1 MALFNFKSQCPK
13 CVEKGGDRSKDNLAN
28 YSDGGK
34 HCFSCGYH
42 VHGDEAYIPS
52 EEDEVLDDIKEMSDE
67 SKERIKQGTTHKV
80 TWRGIRPETNKFF
93 GVVYE
98 CSQETGL
105 PIKQFVPTTIDGGHV
120 GYKTRVFPKDFS
132 HPVGEVGKQC
142 DLIGSFRFPNG
153 GKYVVICAG
162 EVDFL
167 SAFQMLRDYQISRGS
182 DEKYDPIACVT
193 PTVGESGCGKQLQGN
208 YKFLDSFERI
218 VICFDSDAAGKAAVE
233 KITPLL
239 PRGKVYIMTP
249 RYKDCNDYLTKG
261 KEREFVTDF
270 YNAKKHTP
278 AGIVASTEIYK
289 EVVQRSLLERLP
301 FPPFL
306 EKLNKMLSG
315 GITYGFIVNILAGS
329 GSGKCHGKGQEILM
343 SDLSKKLV
351 EDIVVGD
358 KVMGAD
364 GNPRNVLATHSG
376 LDMIYKVTPNKGMPY
391 TVNSEHLIVL
401 ESNRRLPQR
410 NIEVN
415 KRFTMSAKDFYD
427 LPSCYKNHNIYG
439 VKADLKSLGD
449 YCVEDAYILG
459 LWLAEGTSS
468 KPQFTL
474 GKKDMVLHEILL
486 SFAESKGYGVNTSPS
501 GDRVGSKSYDLSGG
515 MLVKLRD
522 EWCVLNNK
530 HIPKKFMLAD
540 YNTRLEVLA
549 GFLDGD
555 GYLGQGCFEMTLK
568 KNQLADDIVLLA
580 RSLGLTVSQKDKFC
594 KCQNFDGAWYSRI
607 FISGGADKIPNRLPR
622 KKANNTPNKNTQRVS
637 LSIVEQGIGEYYGFE
652 VDGDNMYCLPDMQIT
667 HNSSL
672 INQCVIHWAKECNIL
687 TSVVSLEADSAAYG
701 ENLLSCYAG
710 KKLAL
715 ISNKEEKHSVV
726 TSEYMENCAKELFSY
741 EDGSPRMYIL
751 DDRGDYTDLQSK
763 VEELITSFGVKVI
776 VFDVISDVFAGLS
789 IEEVDK
795 QMKWQKNIVKQY
807 NCILI
812 NISHTRKSG
821 GGQKAASQGAFLTE
835 EATIGSG
842 TQYRSAGINI
852 SLQRDK
858 TAEDDVER
866 NTTQVYLLKS
876 RDTGVT
882 GLACEIFY
890 ENETHTL
897 YDKEYYFSQIKKPT
911 F

>member
-1 MALFNFKSQCPK
+1 MALFKFKSQCPK
-13 CVEKGGDRSKDNLAN
+13 CVEKGSDKSRDNLAN

-42 VHGDEAYIPS
+42 VHGDENYIAT
-52 EEDEVLDDIKEMSDE
+52 EEEEVLDDIKEMSED
-67 SKERIKQGTTHKV
+67 SKKRIKEGTTHKL

-105 PIKQFVPTTIDGGHV
+105 PIKQFVPTTIDNAHV
-120 GYKTRVFPKDFS
+120 GYKTRLFPKDFS
-132 HPVGEVGKQC
+132 HPVGEVGQKC
-142 DLIGSFRFPNG
+142 DLIGSFRFVNG
-153 GKYVVICAG
+153 GKYVVLCAG

-167 SAFQMLRDYQISRGS
+167 SAFQMLRDYQVSKGN
-182 DEKYDPIACVT
+182 EGKFDPVACVT
-193 PTVGESGCGKQLQGN
+193 PTVGESGCGKQIQGN

-249 RYKDCNDYLTKG
+249 RYKDCNEYLTKG

-329 GSGKCHGKGQEILM
+329 GSGK
-343 SDLSKKLV
+343 
-351 EDIVVGD
+351 
-358 KVMGAD
+358 
-364 GNPRNVLATHSG
+364 
-376 LDMIYKVTPNKGMPY
+376 
-391 TVNSEHLIVL
+391 
-401 ESNRRLPQR
+401 
-410 NIEVN
+410 
-415 KRFTMSAKDFYD
+415 
-427 LPSCYKNHNIYG
+427 
-439 VKADLKSLGD
+439 
-449 YCVEDAYILG
+449 
-459 LWLAEGTSS
+459 
-468 KPQFTL
+468 
-474 GKKDMVLHEILL
+474 
-486 SFAESKGYGVNTSPS
+486 
-501 GDRVGSKSYDLSGG
+501 
-515 MLVKLRD
+515 
-522 EWCVLNNK
+522 
-530 HIPKKFMLAD
+530 
-540 YNTRLEVLA
+540 
-549 GFLDGD
+549 
-555 GYLGQGCFEMTLK
+555 
-568 KNQLADDIVLLA
+568 
-580 RSLGLTVSQKDKFC
+580 
-594 KCQNFDGAWYSRI
+594 
-607 FISGGADKIPNRLPR
+607 
-622 KKANNTPNKNTQRVS
+622 
-637 LSIVEQGIGEYYGFE
+637 
-652 VDGDNMYCLPDMQIT
+652 
-667 HNSSL
+667 SSL
-672 INQCVIHWAKECNIL
+672 INQCVTFWAKDCNIL
-687 TSVVSLEADSAAYG
+687 TGVVSLEADSAAYG
-701 ENLLSCYAG
+701 ENLLSQYAG

-715 ISNKEEKHSVV
+715 ISNKEEKYSVV
-726 TSEYMENCAKELFSY
+726 TSEHMENCAKELFSY

-751 DDRGDYTDLQSK
+751 DDRGDYSELQSHI
-763 VEELITSFGVKVI
+763 EELITSFGVKVI
-776 VFDVISDVFAGLS
+776 VFDVISDVFAGMS

-795 QMKWQKNIVKQY
+795 YMRWQKNIVKQY

-897 YDKEYYFSQIKKPT
+897 YDKEYYFSQIKPPS

>member
-1 MALFNFKSQCPK
+1 MALFKFKSQCPK
-13 CVEKGGDRSKDNLAN
+13 CVEKGGDKSRDNLAN

-67 SKERIKQGTTHKV
+67 SKKRIKEGTTHKV

-98 CSQETGL
+98 CSQETGA

-120 GYKTRVFPKDFS
+120 GYKTRVMPKDFS
-132 HPVGEVGKQC
+132 HPVGEVGQKC

-153 GKYVVICAG
+153 GKYVVVCAG

-167 SAFQMLRDYQISRGS
+167 SAFQMLRDYQVSKGN
-182 DEKYDPIACVT
+182 EGKFDPIACVT
-193 PTVGESGCGKQLQGN
+193 PTVGESGCGKQIQGN

-329 GSGKCHGKGQEILM
+329 GSGK
-343 SDLSKKLV
+343 
-351 EDIVVGD
+351 
-358 KVMGAD
+358 
-364 GNPRNVLATHSG
+364 
-376 LDMIYKVTPNKGMPY
+376 
-391 TVNSEHLIVL
+391 
-401 ESNRRLPQR
+401 
-410 NIEVN
+410 
-415 KRFTMSAKDFYD
+415 
-427 LPSCYKNHNIYG
+427 
-439 VKADLKSLGD
+439 
-449 YCVEDAYILG
+449 
-459 LWLAEGTSS
+459 
-468 KPQFTL
+468 
-474 GKKDMVLHEILL
+474 
-486 SFAESKGYGVNTSPS
+486 
-501 GDRVGSKSYDLSGG
+501 
-515 MLVKLRD
+515 
-522 EWCVLNNK
+522 
-530 HIPKKFMLAD
+530 
-540 YNTRLEVLA
+540 
-549 GFLDGD
+549 
-555 GYLGQGCFEMTLK
+555 
-568 KNQLADDIVLLA
+568 
-580 RSLGLTVSQKDKFC
+580 
-594 KCQNFDGAWYSRI
+594 
-607 FISGGADKIPNRLPR
+607 
-622 KKANNTPNKNTQRVS
+622 
-637 LSIVEQGIGEYYGFE
+637 
-652 VDGDNMYCLPDMQIT
+652 
-667 HNSSL
+667 SSL

-687 TSVVSLEADSAAYG
+687 TGVVSLEADSAAYG

-751 DDRGDYTDLQSK
+751 DDRGDYSELQSH

-776 VFDVISDVFAGLS
+776 VFDVISDVFAGMS
-789 IEEVDK
+789 IEDVDK
-795 QMKWQKNIVKQY
+795 YMRWQKNIVKQY

-858 TAEDDVER
+858 THEDDVER

-897 YDKEYYFSQIKKPT
+897 YDKEYYFSQIKPPT

>member
-1 MALFNFKSQCPK
+1 MALFRYKQQCPK
-13 CVEKGGDRSKDNLAN
+13 CVEKGGDKSKDNLAN

-42 VHGDEAYIPS
+42 VRGDENYVPN
-52 EEDEVLDDIKEMSDE
+52 EEEEEMLDDIKEMSED
-67 SKERIKQGTTHKV
+67 SKKRIKEGTTHKL

-105 PIKQFVPTTIDGGHV
+105 PIKQFVPTTIDNAHV
-120 GYKTRVFPKDFS
+120 GYKTRLFPKDFS
-132 HPVGEVGKQC
+132 HPVGEVGSKC
-142 DLIGSFRFPNG
+142 DLIGSFRFVNG
-153 GKYVVICAG
+153 GKYVVLCAG

-167 SAFQMLRDYQISRGS
+167 SAFQMLRDYQVSKGNG
-182 DEKYDPIACVT
+182 EKYDSVACVT
-193 PTVGESGCGKQLQGN
+193 PTVGESGCGKQIQGN

-249 RYKDCNDYLTKG
+249 RYKDCNEYLTKG

-329 GSGKCHGKGQEILM
+329 GSGK
-343 SDLSKKLV
+343 
-351 EDIVVGD
+351 
-358 KVMGAD
+358 
-364 GNPRNVLATHSG
+364 
-376 LDMIYKVTPNKGMPY
+376 
-391 TVNSEHLIVL
+391 
-401 ESNRRLPQR
+401 
-410 NIEVN
+410 
-415 KRFTMSAKDFYD
+415 
-427 LPSCYKNHNIYG
+427 
-439 VKADLKSLGD
+439 
-449 YCVEDAYILG
+449 
-459 LWLAEGTSS
+459 
-468 KPQFTL
+468 
-474 GKKDMVLHEILL
+474 
-486 SFAESKGYGVNTSPS
+486 
-501 GDRVGSKSYDLSGG
+501 
-515 MLVKLRD
+515 
-522 EWCVLNNK
+522 
-530 HIPKKFMLAD
+530 
-540 YNTRLEVLA
+540 
-549 GFLDGD
+549 
-555 GYLGQGCFEMTLK
+555 
-568 KNQLADDIVLLA
+568 
-580 RSLGLTVSQKDKFC
+580 
-594 KCQNFDGAWYSRI
+594 
-607 FISGGADKIPNRLPR
+607 
-622 KKANNTPNKNTQRVS
+622 
-637 LSIVEQGIGEYYGFE
+637 
-652 VDGDNMYCLPDMQIT
+652 
-667 HNSSL
+667 SSL

-751 DDRGDYTDLQSK
+751 DDRGDYSELQSH

-776 VFDVISDVFAGLS
+776 VFDVISDVFAGMS
-789 IEEVDK
+789 IEDVDK
-795 QMKWQKNIVKQY
+795 YMRWQKNIVKQY
-807 NCILI
+807 NVILI

-858 TAEDDVER
+858 TSEDDVER

-897 YDKEYYFSQIKKPT
+897 YDKEYYFSQIKPPS

>member
-1 MALFNFKSQCPK
+1 MALFKFKSQCPK
-13 CVEKGGDRSKDNLAN
+13 CVEKGGDKSKDNLAN

-52 EEDEVLDDIKEMSDE
+52 EEEDMLDDIKEMSED
-67 SKERIKQGTTHKV
+67 SKKRIKDGTTHKV

-93 GVVYE
+93 GVTYE
-98 CSQETGL
+98 CSQETGA

-120 GYKTRVFPKDFS
+120 GYKTRVMPKDFS
-132 HPVGEVGKQC
+132 HPVGEVGQKC

-153 GKYVVICAG
+153 GKYVVVCGG

-167 SAFQMLRDYQISRGS
+167 SAFQMLRDYQVSKGNG
-182 DEKYDPIACVT
+182 EKYDSVACVT
-193 PTVGESGCGKQLQGN
+193 PTVGESGCGKQIQGN

-249 RYKDCNDYLTKG
+249 RYKDCNEYLTKG

-329 GSGKCHGKGQEILM
+329 GSGK
-343 SDLSKKLV
+343 
-351 EDIVVGD
+351 
-358 KVMGAD
+358 
-364 GNPRNVLATHSG
+364 
-376 LDMIYKVTPNKGMPY
+376 
-391 TVNSEHLIVL
+391 
-401 ESNRRLPQR
+401 
-410 NIEVN
+410 
-415 KRFTMSAKDFYD
+415 
-427 LPSCYKNHNIYG
+427 SC
-439 VKADLKSLGD
+439 
-449 YCVEDAYILG
+449 
-459 LWLAEGTSS
+459 
-468 KPQFTL
+468 
-474 GKKDMVLHEILL
+474 
-486 SFAESKGYGVNTSPS
+486 
-501 GDRVGSKSYDLSGG
+501 
-515 MLVKLRD
+515 
-522 EWCVLNNK
+522 
-530 HIPKKFMLAD
+530 
-540 YNTRLEVLA
+540 
-549 GFLDGD
+549 
-555 GYLGQGCFEMTLK
+555 
-568 KNQLADDIVLLA
+568 
-580 RSLGLTVSQKDKFC
+580 
-594 KCQNFDGAWYSRI
+594 
-607 FISGGADKIPNRLPR
+607 
-622 KKANNTPNKNTQRVS
+622 
-637 LSIVEQGIGEYYGFE
+637 
-652 VDGDNMYCLPDMQIT
+652 
-667 HNSSL
+667 L
-672 INQCVIHWAKECNIL
+672 INQCVTFWAKDCNIL
-687 TSVVSLEADSAAYG
+687 TGVVSLEADSAAYG
-701 ENLLSCYAG
+701 ENLLSQYAG
-710 KKLAL
+710 NKLAL
-715 ISNKEEKHSVV
+715 ISDKNEKHSVV
-726 TSEYMENCAKELFSY
+726 TSEYMETKAKELFSY

-751 DDRGDYTDLQSK
+751 DDRGDYSELQSK

-776 VFDVISDVFAGLS
+776 VFDVISDVFAGMS
-789 IEEVDK
+789 IEDVDK
-795 QMKWQKNIVKQY
+795 YMKWEKNIVKQY
-807 NCILI
+807 NVILI

-897 YDKEYYFSQIKKPT
+897 YDKEYYFTQIKQPS

>member
-1 MALFNFKSQCPK
+1 MALFKFKSQCPK
-13 CVEKGGDRSKDNLAN
+13 CVEKGGDKSRDNLAN

-42 VHGDEAYIPS
+42 VHGDEDYIAT
-52 EEDEVLDDIKEMSDE
+52 EEEEVLTEIKEMNED
-67 SKERIKQGTTHKV
+67 SKKRIKEGTTHKL

-93 GVVYE
+93 GVTYE

-120 GYKTRVFPKDFS
+120 GYKTRVMPKDFS
-132 HPVGEVGKQC
+132 HPVGEVGQKC
-142 DLIGSFRFPNG
+142 DLIGSFRFVNG
-153 GKYVVICAG
+153 GKYVVVCGG

-167 SAFQMLRDYQISRGS
+167 SAFQMLRDYQVSKGNG
-182 DEKYDPIACVT
+182 EKYDSVACVT
-193 PTVGESGCGKQLQGN
+193 PTVGESGCGKQIQGN

-218 VICFDSDAAGKAAVE
+218 VVCFDSDVAGKAAVE

-249 RYKDCNDYLTKG
+249 RYKDANEYLTKG

-329 GSGKCHGKGQEILM
+329 GSGK
-343 SDLSKKLV
+343 
-351 EDIVVGD
+351 
-358 KVMGAD
+358 
-364 GNPRNVLATHSG
+364 
-376 LDMIYKVTPNKGMPY
+376 
-391 TVNSEHLIVL
+391 
-401 ESNRRLPQR
+401 
-410 NIEVN
+410 
-415 KRFTMSAKDFYD
+415 
-427 LPSCYKNHNIYG
+427 SC
-439 VKADLKSLGD
+439 
-449 YCVEDAYILG
+449 
-459 LWLAEGTSS
+459 
-468 KPQFTL
+468 
-474 GKKDMVLHEILL
+474 
-486 SFAESKGYGVNTSPS
+486 
-501 GDRVGSKSYDLSGG
+501 
-515 MLVKLRD
+515 
-522 EWCVLNNK
+522 
-530 HIPKKFMLAD
+530 
-540 YNTRLEVLA
+540 
-549 GFLDGD
+549 
-555 GYLGQGCFEMTLK
+555 
-568 KNQLADDIVLLA
+568 
-580 RSLGLTVSQKDKFC
+580 
-594 KCQNFDGAWYSRI
+594 
-607 FISGGADKIPNRLPR
+607 
-622 KKANNTPNKNTQRVS
+622 
-637 LSIVEQGIGEYYGFE
+637 
-652 VDGDNMYCLPDMQIT
+652 
-667 HNSSL
+667 L
-672 INQCVIHWAKECNIL
+672 INQCVTFWAKDCNIL
-687 TSVVSLEADSAAYG
+687 TGVVSLEADSAAYG
-701 ENLLSCYAG
+701 ENLLSQYAG
-710 KKLAL
+710 NKLAL
-715 ISNKEEKHSVV
+715 ISDKNEKHSVV
-726 TSEYMENCAKELFSY
+726 TSEYMETKAKELFSY

-751 DDRGDYTDLQSK
+751 DDRGDYSELQSK

-807 NCILI
+807 NVILI

-858 TAEDDVER
+858 TSEDDVER

-882 GLACEIFY
+882 GMACEIFY

-897 YDKEYYFSQIKKPT
+897 YDKEYYFTQVKKPT

>member
-1 MALFNFKSQCPK
+1 MALFKFKSQCPK
-13 CVEKGGDRSKDNLAN
+13 CVEKGGDKSKDNLAN

-42 VHGDEAYIPS
+42 VHGDESYIPS
-52 EEDEVLDDIKEMSDE
+52 EEEDMLDDIKEMSVE

-80 TWRGIRPETNKFF
+80 TWRGIKPETNKFF
-93 GVVYE
+93 GVTYE
-98 CSQETGL
+98 CSQETGA

-132 HPVGEVGKQC
+132 HPVGEVGQKC
-142 DLIGSFRFPNG
+142 DLIGSFRFVNG
-153 GKYVVICAG
+153 GKYVVVCAG

-167 SAFQMLRDYQISRGS
+167 SAFQMLRDYQVSKGN
-182 DEKYDPIACVT
+182 EGKFDPVACVT
-193 PTVGESGCGKQLQGN
+193 PTVGEGGCGKQLQHN
-208 YKFLDSFERI
+208 YKFLDKFERI
-218 VICFDSDAAGKAAVE
+218 VVCFDSDAAGKAAVE

-329 GSGKCHGKGQEILM
+329 GSGK
-343 SDLSKKLV
+343 
-351 EDIVVGD
+351 
-358 KVMGAD
+358 
-364 GNPRNVLATHSG
+364 
-376 LDMIYKVTPNKGMPY
+376 
-391 TVNSEHLIVL
+391 
-401 ESNRRLPQR
+401 
-410 NIEVN
+410 
-415 KRFTMSAKDFYD
+415 
-427 LPSCYKNHNIYG
+427 SC
-439 VKADLKSLGD
+439 
-449 YCVEDAYILG
+449 
-459 LWLAEGTSS
+459 
-468 KPQFTL
+468 
-474 GKKDMVLHEILL
+474 
-486 SFAESKGYGVNTSPS
+486 
-501 GDRVGSKSYDLSGG
+501 
-515 MLVKLRD
+515 
-522 EWCVLNNK
+522 
-530 HIPKKFMLAD
+530 
-540 YNTRLEVLA
+540 
-549 GFLDGD
+549 
-555 GYLGQGCFEMTLK
+555 
-568 KNQLADDIVLLA
+568 
-580 RSLGLTVSQKDKFC
+580 
-594 KCQNFDGAWYSRI
+594 
-607 FISGGADKIPNRLPR
+607 
-622 KKANNTPNKNTQRVS
+622 
-637 LSIVEQGIGEYYGFE
+637 
-652 VDGDNMYCLPDMQIT
+652 
-667 HNSSL
+667 L
-672 INQCVIHWAKECNIL
+672 INQCVTFWAKDCNIL
-687 TSVVSLEADSAAYG
+687 TGVVSLEADSAAYG
-701 ENLLSCYAG
+701 ENLLSQYAG

-715 ISNKEEKHSVV
+715 ISNKEEKYSVV
-726 TSEYMENCAKELFSY
+726 TSEHMENCAKELFSY

-751 DDRGDYTDLQSK
+751 DDRGDYSELQSHI
-763 VEELITSFGVKVI
+763 EELITSFGVKVI
-776 VFDVISDVFAGLS
+776 VFDVISDVFAGMS
-789 IEEVDK
+789 IEDVDK
-795 QMKWQKNIVKQY
+795 YMKWEKNIVKQY

-858 TAEDDVER
+858 TSEDDVER

-897 YDKEYYFSQIKKPT
+897 YDKEYYFTQIKQPS

>member
-1 MALFNFKSQCPK
+1 MALFKFKSQCPK
-13 CVEKGGDRSKDNLAN
+13 CVEKGGDKSKDNLAN

-42 VHGDEAYIPS
+42 VHGDENYVPN
-52 EEDEVLDDIKEMSDE
+52 EEEEVLDDIKEMSNE
-67 SKERIKQGTTHKV
+67 SKERIKQGTTHKL

-105 PIKQFVPTTIDGGHV
+105 PIKQFVPTTIDNAHV
-120 GYKTRVFPKDFS
+120 GYKTRLFPKDFS
-132 HPVGEVGKQC
+132 HPVGEVGSKC
-142 DLIGSFRFPNG
+142 DLIGSFRFVNG
-153 GKYVVICAG
+153 GKYVVLCAG
-162 EVDFL
+162 ECFTGDTEIMTEFGFVKFSDLSKEVKVLQVLPSGNADFTYPLAYIEKEYDGDFVLLNNPKFSLEATANHNFAYLDHKGEMYKRKATEDVPQTSSVLLSTQTDGQGTGLSEDQIALTLAICADSKLDTQKSGRVKAHLSFMKARKIERLIGILSRLGVEYTSYVNTYASGKTYTTFNLALPDYISDKRIPVSWVSTATAKEKDFILDELRWWDGNECKLYTEFTSKHKSECDTVQALCVTNNRYSVVRERSNKLGTWYVTSIHKKSFLGSMQKPSLTKEVVNFKGKVYCVAVPSGYIQIRNKGKVAVVGNCDFL

-193 PTVGESGCGKQLQGN
+193 PTVGEGGCGKQIQGN
-208 YKFLDSFERI
+208 YKFLDKFERI
-218 VICFDSDAAGKAAVE
+218 VVCFDNDAAGKAAVE

-249 RYKDCNDYLTKG
+249 RYKDANEYLTKG

-329 GSGKCHGKGQEILM
+329 GSGK
-343 SDLSKKLV
+343 
-351 EDIVVGD
+351 
-358 KVMGAD
+358 
-364 GNPRNVLATHSG
+364 
-376 LDMIYKVTPNKGMPY
+376 
-391 TVNSEHLIVL
+391 
-401 ESNRRLPQR
+401 
-410 NIEVN
+410 
-415 KRFTMSAKDFYD
+415 
-427 LPSCYKNHNIYG
+427 
-439 VKADLKSLGD
+439 
-449 YCVEDAYILG
+449 
-459 LWLAEGTSS
+459 
-468 KPQFTL
+468 
-474 GKKDMVLHEILL
+474 
-486 SFAESKGYGVNTSPS
+486 
-501 GDRVGSKSYDLSGG
+501 
-515 MLVKLRD
+515 
-522 EWCVLNNK
+522 
-530 HIPKKFMLAD
+530 
-540 YNTRLEVLA
+540 
-549 GFLDGD
+549 
-555 GYLGQGCFEMTLK
+555 
-568 KNQLADDIVLLA
+568 
-580 RSLGLTVSQKDKFC
+580 
-594 KCQNFDGAWYSRI
+594 
-607 FISGGADKIPNRLPR
+607 
-622 KKANNTPNKNTQRVS
+622 
-637 LSIVEQGIGEYYGFE
+637 
-652 VDGDNMYCLPDMQIT
+652 
-667 HNSSL
+667 SSL

-751 DDRGDYTDLQSK
+751 DDRGDYSELQSH

-776 VFDVISDVFAGLS
+776 VFDVISDVFAGMS

-795 QMKWQKNIVKQY
+795 YMRWQKNIVKQY

-897 YDKEYYFSQIKKPT
+897 YDKEYYFSQVKPPS

>member
-1 MALFNFKSQCPK
+1 MALFKFKSQCPK
-13 CVEKGGDRSKDNLAN
+13 CVEKGGDKSKDNLAN

-42 VHGDEAYIPS
+42 VHGDENYVPN
-52 EEDEVLDDIKEMSDE
+52 EEEEEMLDDIKEMSED
-67 SKERIKQGTTHKV
+67 SKKRIKEGTTHKL

-93 GVVYE
+93 GVTYE

-105 PIKQFVPTTIDGGHV
+105 PIKQFVPTTIDNAHV
-120 GYKTRVFPKDFS
+120 GYKTRLFPKDFS
-132 HPVGEVGKQC
+132 HPVGEVGQKC
-142 DLIGSFRFPNG
+142 DLIGSFRFVNG
-153 GKYVVICAG
+153 GKYVVLCAG

-167 SAFQMLRDYQISRGS
+167 SAFQMLRDYQVSKGNG
-182 DEKYDPIACVT
+182 EKYDSVACVT
-193 PTVGESGCGKQLQGN
+193 PTVGESGCGKQIQGN

-249 RYKDCNDYLTKG
+249 RYKDCNEYLTKG

-329 GSGKCHGKGQEILM
+329 GSGK
-343 SDLSKKLV
+343 
-351 EDIVVGD
+351 
-358 KVMGAD
+358 
-364 GNPRNVLATHSG
+364 
-376 LDMIYKVTPNKGMPY
+376 
-391 TVNSEHLIVL
+391 
-401 ESNRRLPQR
+401 
-410 NIEVN
+410 
-415 KRFTMSAKDFYD
+415 
-427 LPSCYKNHNIYG
+427 
-439 VKADLKSLGD
+439 
-449 YCVEDAYILG
+449 
-459 LWLAEGTSS
+459 
-468 KPQFTL
+468 
-474 GKKDMVLHEILL
+474 
-486 SFAESKGYGVNTSPS
+486 
-501 GDRVGSKSYDLSGG
+501 
-515 MLVKLRD
+515 
-522 EWCVLNNK
+522 
-530 HIPKKFMLAD
+530 
-540 YNTRLEVLA
+540 
-549 GFLDGD
+549 
-555 GYLGQGCFEMTLK
+555 
-568 KNQLADDIVLLA
+568 
-580 RSLGLTVSQKDKFC
+580 
-594 KCQNFDGAWYSRI
+594 
-607 FISGGADKIPNRLPR
+607 
-622 KKANNTPNKNTQRVS
+622 
-637 LSIVEQGIGEYYGFE
+637 
-652 VDGDNMYCLPDMQIT
+652 
-667 HNSSL
+667 SSL
-672 INQCVIHWAKECNIL
+672 INQCVTFWAKDCNIL
-687 TSVVSLEADSAAYG
+687 TGVVSLEADSAAYG
-701 ENLLSCYAG
+701 ENLLSQYAG

-715 ISNKEEKHSVV
+715 ISNKEEKYSVV
-726 TSEYMENCAKELFSY
+726 TSEHMENCAKELFSY

-751 DDRGDYTDLQSK
+751 DDRGDYSELQSHI
-763 VEELITSFGVKVI
+763 EELITSFGVKVI
-776 VFDVISDVFAGLS
+776 VFDVISDVFAGMS

-795 QMKWQKNIVKQY
+795 YMRWQKNIVKQY

-858 TAEDDVER
+858 THEDDVER

-897 YDKEYYFSQIKKPT
+897 YDKEYYFSQIKPPT

>member
-1 MALFNFKSQCPK
+1 MALFKFKSQCPK
-13 CVEKGGDRSKDNLAN
+13 CVEKGGDKSKDNLAN

-42 VHGDEAYIPS
+42 VHGDENYVPN
-52 EEDEVLDDIKEMSDE
+52 EEEEEMLDDIKEMSED
-67 SKERIKQGTTHKV
+67 SKKRIKEGTTHKL

-98 CSQETGL
+98 CSQETGA
-105 PIKQFVPTTIDGGHV
+105 PIKQFVPTTIDNAHV
-120 GYKTRVFPKDFS
+120 GYKTRLFPKDFS
-132 HPVGEVGKQC
+132 HPVGEVGSKC

-167 SAFQMLRDYQISRGS
+167 SAFQMLRDYQVSKGN
-182 DEKYDPIACVT
+182 EGKFDPVACVT
-193 PTVGESGCGKQLQGN
+193 PTVGEGGCGKQLQNN
-208 YKFLDSFERI
+208 YKFLDKFERI
-218 VICFDSDAAGKAAVE
+218 IVCFDSDAAGKAAVE

-249 RYKDCNDYLTKG
+249 RYKDCNEYLTKG

-329 GSGKCHGKGQEILM
+329 GSGK
-343 SDLSKKLV
+343 
-351 EDIVVGD
+351 
-358 KVMGAD
+358 
-364 GNPRNVLATHSG
+364 
-376 LDMIYKVTPNKGMPY
+376 
-391 TVNSEHLIVL
+391 
-401 ESNRRLPQR
+401 
-410 NIEVN
+410 
-415 KRFTMSAKDFYD
+415 
-427 LPSCYKNHNIYG
+427 SC
-439 VKADLKSLGD
+439 
-449 YCVEDAYILG
+449 
-459 LWLAEGTSS
+459 
-468 KPQFTL
+468 
-474 GKKDMVLHEILL
+474 
-486 SFAESKGYGVNTSPS
+486 
-501 GDRVGSKSYDLSGG
+501 
-515 MLVKLRD
+515 
-522 EWCVLNNK
+522 
-530 HIPKKFMLAD
+530 
-540 YNTRLEVLA
+540 
-549 GFLDGD
+549 
-555 GYLGQGCFEMTLK
+555 
-568 KNQLADDIVLLA
+568 
-580 RSLGLTVSQKDKFC
+580 
-594 KCQNFDGAWYSRI
+594 
-607 FISGGADKIPNRLPR
+607 
-622 KKANNTPNKNTQRVS
+622 
-637 LSIVEQGIGEYYGFE
+637 
-652 VDGDNMYCLPDMQIT
+652 
-667 HNSSL
+667 L
-672 INQCVIHWAKECNIL
+672 INQCVTFWAKDCNIL
-687 TSVVSLEADSAAYG
+687 TGVVSLEADSAAYG
-701 ENLLSCYAG
+701 ENLLSQYAG
-710 KKLAL
+710 NKLAL
-715 ISNKEEKHSVV
+715 ISDKNEKHSVV
-726 TSEYMENCAKELFSY
+726 TSEYMETKARELFSY

-858 TAEDDVER
+858 THEDDVER

-897 YDKEYYFSQIKKPT
+897 YDKEYYFSQIKPPS

>member
-1 MALFNFKSQCPK
+1 MALFKFKSQCPK
-13 CVEKGGDRSKDNLAN
+13 CVEKGGDKSRDNLAN

-42 VHGDEAYIPS
+42 VHGDENYTPN
-52 EEDEVLDDIKEMSDE
+52 EEEEVLDDIKEMSNE
-67 SKERIKQGTTHKV
+67 SKERIKQGTTHKL

-98 CSQETGL
+98 CSQETGA
-105 PIKQFVPTTIDGGHV
+105 PIKQFVPTTIDNAHV
-120 GYKTRVFPKDFS
+120 GYKTRTFPKDFS
-132 HPVGEVGKQC
+132 HPVGEVGSKC
-142 DLIGSFRFPNG
+142 DLIGSFRFVNG
-153 GKYVVICAG
+153 GKYVVVCGG

-167 SAFQMLRDYQISRGS
+167 SAFQMLRDYQLSK
-182 DEKYDPIACVT
+182 DKTAAYDPIACVT
-193 PTVGESGCGKQLQGN
+193 PTVGEGGCGKQIQGN

-218 VICFDSDAAGKAAVE
+218 VVCFDSDAAGKAAVE

-249 RYKDCNDYLTKG
+249 RYKDANEYLTKG

-329 GSGKCHGKGQEILM
+329 GSGK
-343 SDLSKKLV
+343 
-351 EDIVVGD
+351 
-358 KVMGAD
+358 
-364 GNPRNVLATHSG
+364 
-376 LDMIYKVTPNKGMPY
+376 
-391 TVNSEHLIVL
+391 
-401 ESNRRLPQR
+401 
-410 NIEVN
+410 
-415 KRFTMSAKDFYD
+415 
-427 LPSCYKNHNIYG
+427 
-439 VKADLKSLGD
+439 
-449 YCVEDAYILG
+449 
-459 LWLAEGTSS
+459 
-468 KPQFTL
+468 
-474 GKKDMVLHEILL
+474 
-486 SFAESKGYGVNTSPS
+486 
-501 GDRVGSKSYDLSGG
+501 
-515 MLVKLRD
+515 
-522 EWCVLNNK
+522 
-530 HIPKKFMLAD
+530 
-540 YNTRLEVLA
+540 
-549 GFLDGD
+549 
-555 GYLGQGCFEMTLK
+555 
-568 KNQLADDIVLLA
+568 
-580 RSLGLTVSQKDKFC
+580 
-594 KCQNFDGAWYSRI
+594 
-607 FISGGADKIPNRLPR
+607 
-622 KKANNTPNKNTQRVS
+622 
-637 LSIVEQGIGEYYGFE
+637 
-652 VDGDNMYCLPDMQIT
+652 
-667 HNSSL
+667 SSL

-751 DDRGDYTDLQSK
+751 DDRGDYSELQSH

-776 VFDVISDVFAGLS
+776 VFDVISDVFAGMS
-789 IEEVDK
+789 IEDVDK
-795 QMKWQKNIVKQY
+795 YMKWEKNIVKQY
-807 NCILI
+807 NVILI

-858 TAEDDVER
+858 TSEDDVER

-897 YDKEYYFSQIKKPT
+897 YDKDYYFSQIKPPS

>member
-1 MALFNFKSQCPK
+1 MALFKFKSQCPK
-13 CVEKGGDRSKDNLAN
+13 CVEKGGDKSKDNLAN

-42 VHGDEAYIPS
+42 VHGDENYVPN
-52 EEDEVLDDIKEMSDE
+52 EEEEEMLDDIKEMSED
-67 SKERIKQGTTHKV
+67 SKKRIKEGTTHKL

-93 GVVYE
+93 GVTYE
-98 CSQETGL
+98 CSQETGA
-105 PIKQFVPTTIDGGHV
+105 PIKQFVPTTIDNAHV

-132 HPVGEVGKQC
+132 HPVGEVGQKC
-142 DLIGSFRFPNG
+142 DLIGSFRFVNG
-153 GKYVVICAG
+153 GKYVVVCGG

-167 SAFQMLRDYQISRGS
+167 SAFQMLRDYQLSK
-182 DEKYDPIACVT
+182 DKTAAYDPIACVT
-193 PTVGESGCGKQLQGN
+193 PTVGESGCGKQLQNN

-249 RYKDCNDYLTKG
+249 RYKDCNEYLTKG

-278 AGIVASTEIYK
+278 AGIVASTEIYE

-329 GSGKCHGKGQEILM
+329 GSGK
-343 SDLSKKLV
+343 
-351 EDIVVGD
+351 
-358 KVMGAD
+358 
-364 GNPRNVLATHSG
+364 
-376 LDMIYKVTPNKGMPY
+376 
-391 TVNSEHLIVL
+391 
-401 ESNRRLPQR
+401 
-410 NIEVN
+410 
-415 KRFTMSAKDFYD
+415 
-427 LPSCYKNHNIYG
+427 
-439 VKADLKSLGD
+439 
-449 YCVEDAYILG
+449 
-459 LWLAEGTSS
+459 
-468 KPQFTL
+468 
-474 GKKDMVLHEILL
+474 
-486 SFAESKGYGVNTSPS
+486 
-501 GDRVGSKSYDLSGG
+501 
-515 MLVKLRD
+515 
-522 EWCVLNNK
+522 
-530 HIPKKFMLAD
+530 
-540 YNTRLEVLA
+540 
-549 GFLDGD
+549 
-555 GYLGQGCFEMTLK
+555 
-568 KNQLADDIVLLA
+568 
-580 RSLGLTVSQKDKFC
+580 
-594 KCQNFDGAWYSRI
+594 
-607 FISGGADKIPNRLPR
+607 
-622 KKANNTPNKNTQRVS
+622 
-637 LSIVEQGIGEYYGFE
+637 
-652 VDGDNMYCLPDMQIT
+652 
-667 HNSSL
+667 SSL
-672 INQCVIHWAKECNIL
+672 INQCVTFWAKDCNIL
-687 TSVVSLEADSAAYG
+687 TGVVSLEADSAAYG
-701 ENLLSCYAG
+701 ENLLSQYAG

-715 ISNKEEKHSVV
+715 ISNKEEKYSVV
-726 TSEYMENCAKELFSY
+726 TSEHMENCAKELFSY

-751 DDRGDYTDLQSK
+751 DDRGDYSELQSHI
-763 VEELITSFGVKVI
+763 EELITSFGVKVI
-776 VFDVISDVFAGLS
+776 VFDVISDVFAGMS
-789 IEEVDK
+789 IEDVDK
-795 QMKWQKNIVKQY
+795 YMRWQKNIVKQY

-897 YDKEYYFSQIKKPT
+897 YDKEYYFTQIKQPS

>member
-1 MALFNFKSQCPK
+1 MALFKFKSQCPK
-13 CVEKGGDRSKDNLAN
+13 CVEKGGDKSKDNLAN

-42 VHGDEAYIPS
+42 VHGDENYIPS
-52 EEDEVLDDIKEMSDE
+52 EEEEVLDDIKEMSNE
-67 SKERIKQGTTHKV
+67 SKERIKQGTTHKL

-98 CSQETGL
+98 CSQETGA
-105 PIKQFVPTTIDGGHV
+105 PIKQFVPTTIDNAHV
-120 GYKTRVFPKDFS
+120 GYKTRVLPKDFS
-132 HPVGEVGKQC
+132 HPVGEVGSKC
-142 DLIGSFRFPNG
+142 DLIGSFRFVNG
-153 GKYVVICAG
+153 GKYVVVCAG

-167 SAFQMLRDYQISRGS
+167 SAFQMLRDYQVSKGNG
-182 DEKYDPIACVT
+182 EKYDSVACVT
-193 PTVGESGCGKQLQGN
+193 PTVGESGCGKQIQGN

-249 RYKDCNDYLTKG
+249 RYKDCNEYLTKG

-329 GSGKCHGKGQEILM
+329 GSGK
-343 SDLSKKLV
+343 
-351 EDIVVGD
+351 
-358 KVMGAD
+358 
-364 GNPRNVLATHSG
+364 
-376 LDMIYKVTPNKGMPY
+376 
-391 TVNSEHLIVL
+391 
-401 ESNRRLPQR
+401 
-410 NIEVN
+410 
-415 KRFTMSAKDFYD
+415 
-427 LPSCYKNHNIYG
+427 SC
-439 VKADLKSLGD
+439 
-449 YCVEDAYILG
+449 
-459 LWLAEGTSS
+459 
-468 KPQFTL
+468 
-474 GKKDMVLHEILL
+474 
-486 SFAESKGYGVNTSPS
+486 
-501 GDRVGSKSYDLSGG
+501 
-515 MLVKLRD
+515 
-522 EWCVLNNK
+522 
-530 HIPKKFMLAD
+530 
-540 YNTRLEVLA
+540 
-549 GFLDGD
+549 
-555 GYLGQGCFEMTLK
+555 
-568 KNQLADDIVLLA
+568 
-580 RSLGLTVSQKDKFC
+580 
-594 KCQNFDGAWYSRI
+594 
-607 FISGGADKIPNRLPR
+607 
-622 KKANNTPNKNTQRVS
+622 
-637 LSIVEQGIGEYYGFE
+637 
-652 VDGDNMYCLPDMQIT
+652 
-667 HNSSL
+667 L
-672 INQCVIHWAKECNIL
+672 INQCVTFWAKDCNIL
-687 TSVVSLEADSAAYG
+687 TGVVSLEADSAAYG
-701 ENLLSCYAG
+701 ENLLSQYAG
-710 KKLAL
+710 NKLAL
-715 ISNKEEKHSVV
+715 ISDKNEKHSVV
-726 TSEYMENCAKELFSY
+726 TSEYMETKARELFSY

-858 TAEDDVER
+858 TSEDDVER

-897 YDKEYYFSQIKKPT
+897 YDKEYYFSQIKPPT

>member
-1 MALFNFKSQCPK
+1 MALFKFKSQCPK
-13 CVEKGGDRSKDNLAN
+13 CVEKGGDKSRDNLAN

-42 VHGDEAYIPS
+42 VHGDENYVPN
-52 EEDEVLDDIKEMSDE
+52 EEEEEMLDDIKEMSED
-67 SKERIKQGTTHKV
+67 SKKRIKEGTTHKL

-105 PIKQFVPTTIDGGHV
+105 PIKQFVPTTIDNAHV

-132 HPVGEVGKQC
+132 HPVGEVGQKC
-142 DLIGSFRFPNG
+142 DLIGSFRFVNG
-153 GKYVVICAG
+153 GKYVVICGG

-167 SAFQMLRDYQISRGS
+167 SAFQMLRDYQVSKGNG
-182 DEKYDPIACVT
+182 EKYDSVACVT
-193 PTVGESGCGKQLQGN
+193 PTVGESGCGKQIQGN

-249 RYKDCNDYLTKG
+249 RYKDANEYLTKG

-329 GSGKCHGKGQEILM
+329 GSGK
-343 SDLSKKLV
+343 
-351 EDIVVGD
+351 
-358 KVMGAD
+358 
-364 GNPRNVLATHSG
+364 
-376 LDMIYKVTPNKGMPY
+376 
-391 TVNSEHLIVL
+391 
-401 ESNRRLPQR
+401 
-410 NIEVN
+410 
-415 KRFTMSAKDFYD
+415 
-427 LPSCYKNHNIYG
+427 SC
-439 VKADLKSLGD
+439 
-449 YCVEDAYILG
+449 
-459 LWLAEGTSS
+459 
-468 KPQFTL
+468 
-474 GKKDMVLHEILL
+474 
-486 SFAESKGYGVNTSPS
+486 
-501 GDRVGSKSYDLSGG
+501 
-515 MLVKLRD
+515 
-522 EWCVLNNK
+522 
-530 HIPKKFMLAD
+530 
-540 YNTRLEVLA
+540 
-549 GFLDGD
+549 
-555 GYLGQGCFEMTLK
+555 
-568 KNQLADDIVLLA
+568 
-580 RSLGLTVSQKDKFC
+580 
-594 KCQNFDGAWYSRI
+594 
-607 FISGGADKIPNRLPR
+607 
-622 KKANNTPNKNTQRVS
+622 
-637 LSIVEQGIGEYYGFE
+637 
-652 VDGDNMYCLPDMQIT
+652 
-667 HNSSL
+667 L
-672 INQCVIHWAKECNIL
+672 INQCVTFWAKDCNIL
-687 TSVVSLEADSAAYG
+687 TGVVSLEADSAAYG
-701 ENLLSCYAG
+701 ENLLSQYAG
-710 KKLAL
+710 NKLAL
-715 ISNKEEKHSVV
+715 ISDKNEKHSVV
-726 TSEYMENCAKELFSY
+726 TSEYMETKARELFSY

-858 TAEDDVER
+858 TAEDDIER

-897 YDKEYYFSQIKKPT
+897 YDKEYYFSQIKPPS

>member
-1 MALFNFKSQCPK
+1 MALFKFKSQCPK
-13 CVEKGGDRSKDNLAN
+13 CVEKGGDKSKDNLAN

-42 VHGDEAYIPS
+42 VHGDEDYIPN
-52 EEDEVLDDIKEMSDE
+52 EDEEVLDDIKEMSEE
-67 SKERIKQGTTHKV
+67 SKERIKQGTTHKL

-93 GVVYE
+93 GVTYE

-105 PIKQFVPTTIDGGHV
+105 PIKQFVPTTIDNAHV
-120 GYKTRVFPKDFS
+120 GYKTRLFPKDFS
-132 HPVGEVGKQC
+132 HPVGEVGSKC
-142 DLIGSFRFPNG
+142 DLIGSFRFVNG
-153 GKYVVICAG
+153 GKYVVVCGG

-167 SAFQMLRDYQISRGS
+167 SAFQMLRDYQVSKGNG
-182 DEKYDPIACVT
+182 EKYDSVACVT
-193 PTVGESGCGKQLQGN
+193 PTVGEGGCGKQIQGN

-218 VICFDSDAAGKAAVE
+218 VVCFDSDAAGKAAVE

-249 RYKDCNDYLTKG
+249 RYKDANEYLTKG

-329 GSGKCHGKGQEILM
+329 GSGK
-343 SDLSKKLV
+343 
-351 EDIVVGD
+351 
-358 KVMGAD
+358 
-364 GNPRNVLATHSG
+364 
-376 LDMIYKVTPNKGMPY
+376 
-391 TVNSEHLIVL
+391 
-401 ESNRRLPQR
+401 
-410 NIEVN
+410 
-415 KRFTMSAKDFYD
+415 
-427 LPSCYKNHNIYG
+427 
-439 VKADLKSLGD
+439 
-449 YCVEDAYILG
+449 
-459 LWLAEGTSS
+459 
-468 KPQFTL
+468 
-474 GKKDMVLHEILL
+474 
-486 SFAESKGYGVNTSPS
+486 
-501 GDRVGSKSYDLSGG
+501 
-515 MLVKLRD
+515 
-522 EWCVLNNK
+522 
-530 HIPKKFMLAD
+530 
-540 YNTRLEVLA
+540 
-549 GFLDGD
+549 
-555 GYLGQGCFEMTLK
+555 
-568 KNQLADDIVLLA
+568 
-580 RSLGLTVSQKDKFC
+580 
-594 KCQNFDGAWYSRI
+594 
-607 FISGGADKIPNRLPR
+607 
-622 KKANNTPNKNTQRVS
+622 
-637 LSIVEQGIGEYYGFE
+637 
-652 VDGDNMYCLPDMQIT
+652 
-667 HNSSL
+667 SSL
-672 INQCVIHWAKECNIL
+672 INQCVTFWAKDCNIL
-687 TSVVSLEADSAAYG
+687 TGVVSLEADSAAYG
-701 ENLLSCYAG
+701 ENLLSQYAG
-710 KKLAL
+710 NKLAL
-715 ISNKEEKHSVV
+715 ISDKNEKHSVV
-726 TSEYMENCAKELFSY
+726 TSEYMETKARELFSY

-897 YDKEYYFSQIKKPT
+897 YDKEYYFTQIKPPS

>member
-1 MALFNFKSQCPK
+1 MALFKFKSQCPK
-13 CVEKGGDRSKDNLAN
+13 CVEKGGDKSKDNLAN

-42 VHGDEAYIPS
+42 VHGDEDYIAT
-52 EEDEVLDDIKEMSDE
+52 EEEEVLTEIKEMSDE
-67 SKERIKQGTTHKV
+67 SKKRIKEGTTHKL

-93 GVVYE
+93 GVTYE

-105 PIKQFVPTTIDGGHV
+105 PIKQFVPTTIDNAHV

-132 HPVGEVGKQC
+132 HPVGEVGQKC
-142 DLIGSFRFPNG
+142 DLIGSFRFVNG
-153 GKYVVICAG
+153 GKYVVVCGG

-167 SAFQMLRDYQISRGS
+167 SAFQMLRDYQVSKGNG
-182 DEKYDPIACVT
+182 EKYDSIACVT
-193 PTVGESGCGKQLQGN
+193 PTVGESGCGKQIQGN
-208 YKFLDSFERI
+208 YKFLDKFERI
-218 VICFDSDAAGKAAVE
+218 VVCFDSDAAGKAAVE

-249 RYKDCNDYLTKG
+249 RYKDANEYLTKG

-329 GSGKCHGKGQEILM
+329 GSGK
-343 SDLSKKLV
+343 
-351 EDIVVGD
+351 
-358 KVMGAD
+358 
-364 GNPRNVLATHSG
+364 
-376 LDMIYKVTPNKGMPY
+376 
-391 TVNSEHLIVL
+391 
-401 ESNRRLPQR
+401 
-410 NIEVN
+410 
-415 KRFTMSAKDFYD
+415 
-427 LPSCYKNHNIYG
+427 
-439 VKADLKSLGD
+439 
-449 YCVEDAYILG
+449 
-459 LWLAEGTSS
+459 
-468 KPQFTL
+468 
-474 GKKDMVLHEILL
+474 
-486 SFAESKGYGVNTSPS
+486 
-501 GDRVGSKSYDLSGG
+501 
-515 MLVKLRD
+515 
-522 EWCVLNNK
+522 
-530 HIPKKFMLAD
+530 
-540 YNTRLEVLA
+540 
-549 GFLDGD
+549 
-555 GYLGQGCFEMTLK
+555 
-568 KNQLADDIVLLA
+568 
-580 RSLGLTVSQKDKFC
+580 
-594 KCQNFDGAWYSRI
+594 
-607 FISGGADKIPNRLPR
+607 
-622 KKANNTPNKNTQRVS
+622 
-637 LSIVEQGIGEYYGFE
+637 
-652 VDGDNMYCLPDMQIT
+652 
-667 HNSSL
+667 SSL

-687 TSVVSLEADSAAYG
+687 TGVVSLEADSAAYG

-751 DDRGDYTDLQSK
+751 DDRGDYSELQSH

-776 VFDVISDVFAGLS
+776 VFDVISDVFAGMS
-789 IEEVDK
+789 IEDVDK
-795 QMKWQKNIVKQY
+795 YMRWQKNIVKQY

-858 TAEDDVER
+858 TSEDDVER

-897 YDKEYYFSQIKKPT
+897 YDKEYYFSQIKPPS

>member
-1 MALFNFKSQCPK
+1 MALFKFKSQCPK
-13 CVEKGGDRSKDNLAN
+13 CVEKGGDKSKDNLAN

-67 SKERIKQGTTHKV
+67 SKKRIKEGTTHKV

-98 CSQETGL
+98 CSQETGA

-120 GYKTRVFPKDFS
+120 GYKTRVMPKDFS
-132 HPVGEVGKQC
+132 HPVGEVGQKC
-142 DLIGSFRFPNG
+142 DLIGSFRFVNG
-153 GKYVVICAG
+153 GKYVVVCAG

-167 SAFQMLRDYQISRGS
+167 SAFQMLRDYQVSKGN
-182 DEKYDPIACVT
+182 EGKFDPIACVT
-193 PTVGESGCGKQLQGN
+193 PTVGESGCGKQIQGN

-218 VICFDSDAAGKAAVE
+218 VVCFDSDAAGKAAVE

-329 GSGKCHGKGQEILM
+329 GSGK
-343 SDLSKKLV
+343 
-351 EDIVVGD
+351 
-358 KVMGAD
+358 
-364 GNPRNVLATHSG
+364 
-376 LDMIYKVTPNKGMPY
+376 
-391 TVNSEHLIVL
+391 
-401 ESNRRLPQR
+401 
-410 NIEVN
+410 
-415 KRFTMSAKDFYD
+415 
-427 LPSCYKNHNIYG
+427 
-439 VKADLKSLGD
+439 
-449 YCVEDAYILG
+449 
-459 LWLAEGTSS
+459 
-468 KPQFTL
+468 
-474 GKKDMVLHEILL
+474 
-486 SFAESKGYGVNTSPS
+486 
-501 GDRVGSKSYDLSGG
+501 
-515 MLVKLRD
+515 
-522 EWCVLNNK
+522 
-530 HIPKKFMLAD
+530 
-540 YNTRLEVLA
+540 
-549 GFLDGD
+549 
-555 GYLGQGCFEMTLK
+555 
-568 KNQLADDIVLLA
+568 
-580 RSLGLTVSQKDKFC
+580 
-594 KCQNFDGAWYSRI
+594 
-607 FISGGADKIPNRLPR
+607 
-622 KKANNTPNKNTQRVS
+622 
-637 LSIVEQGIGEYYGFE
+637 
-652 VDGDNMYCLPDMQIT
+652 
-667 HNSSL
+667 SSL

-687 TSVVSLEADSAAYG
+687 TGVVSLEADSAAYG

-751 DDRGDYTDLQSK
+751 DDRGDYSELQSH

-776 VFDVISDVFAGLS
+776 VFDVISDVFAGMS

-795 QMKWQKNIVKQY
+795 YMRWQKNIVKQY

-858 TAEDDVER
+858 TSEDDIER

-897 YDKEYYFSQIKKPT
+897 YDKEYYFTQIKPPS

>member
-1 MALFNFKSQCPK
+1 MALFKFKSQCPK
-13 CVEKGGDRSKDNLAN
+13 CVEKGGDKSKDNLAN

-42 VHGDEAYIPS
+42 VHGDENYVPN
-52 EEDEVLDDIKEMSDE
+52 EEEEEMLDDIKEMSED
-67 SKERIKQGTTHKV
+67 SKKRIKEGTTHKL

-98 CSQETGL
+98 CSQETGA
-105 PIKQFVPTTIDGGHV
+105 PIKQFVPTTIDNAHV

-132 HPVGEVGKQC
+132 HPVGEVGQKC
-142 DLIGSFRFPNG
+142 DLIGSFRFVNG
-153 GKYVVICAG
+153 GKYVVICGG

-167 SAFQMLRDYQISRGS
+167 SAFQMLRDYQVSKGNG
-182 DEKYDPIACVT
+182 EKYDSVACVT
-193 PTVGESGCGKQLQGN
+193 PTVGESGCGKQIQGN

-249 RYKDCNDYLTKG
+249 RYKDCNEYLTKG

-329 GSGKCHGKGQEILM
+329 GSGK
-343 SDLSKKLV
+343 
-351 EDIVVGD
+351 
-358 KVMGAD
+358 
-364 GNPRNVLATHSG
+364 
-376 LDMIYKVTPNKGMPY
+376 
-391 TVNSEHLIVL
+391 
-401 ESNRRLPQR
+401 
-410 NIEVN
+410 
-415 KRFTMSAKDFYD
+415 
-427 LPSCYKNHNIYG
+427 SC
-439 VKADLKSLGD
+439 
-449 YCVEDAYILG
+449 
-459 LWLAEGTSS
+459 
-468 KPQFTL
+468 
-474 GKKDMVLHEILL
+474 
-486 SFAESKGYGVNTSPS
+486 
-501 GDRVGSKSYDLSGG
+501 
-515 MLVKLRD
+515 
-522 EWCVLNNK
+522 
-530 HIPKKFMLAD
+530 
-540 YNTRLEVLA
+540 
-549 GFLDGD
+549 
-555 GYLGQGCFEMTLK
+555 
-568 KNQLADDIVLLA
+568 
-580 RSLGLTVSQKDKFC
+580 
-594 KCQNFDGAWYSRI
+594 
-607 FISGGADKIPNRLPR
+607 
-622 KKANNTPNKNTQRVS
+622 
-637 LSIVEQGIGEYYGFE
+637 
-652 VDGDNMYCLPDMQIT
+652 
-667 HNSSL
+667 L
-672 INQCVIHWAKECNIL
+672 INQCVTFWAKDCNIL
-687 TSVVSLEADSAAYG
+687 TGVVSLEADSAAYG
-701 ENLLSCYAG
+701 ENLLSQYAG
-710 KKLAL
+710 NKLAL
-715 ISNKEEKHSVV
+715 ISDKNEKHSVV
-726 TSEYMENCAKELFSY
+726 TSEYMETKARELFSY

-858 TAEDDVER
+858 TAEDDIER

-897 YDKEYYFSQIKKPT
+897 YDKEYYFSQIKPPS

>member
-1 MALFNFKSQCPK
+1 MALFKFKSQCPK
-13 CVEKGGDRSKDNLAN
+13 CVEKGGDKSRDNLAN

-42 VHGDEAYIPS
+42 VHGDENYVPN
-52 EEDEVLDDIKEMSDE
+52 EEEEEMLDDIKEMSED
-67 SKERIKQGTTHKV
+67 SKKRIKEGTTHKL

-105 PIKQFVPTTIDGGHV
+105 PIKQFVPTTIDNAHV

-132 HPVGEVGKQC
+132 HPVGEVGQKC
-142 DLIGSFRFPNG
+142 DLIGSFRFVNG
-153 GKYVVICAG
+153 GKYVVICGG

-167 SAFQMLRDYQISRGS
+167 SAFQMLRDYQVSKGNG
-182 DEKYDPIACVT
+182 EKYDSVACVT
-193 PTVGESGCGKQLQGN
+193 PTVGESGCGKQIQGN

-249 RYKDCNDYLTKG
+249 RYKDCNEYLTKG

-329 GSGKCHGKGQEILM
+329 GSGK
-343 SDLSKKLV
+343 
-351 EDIVVGD
+351 
-358 KVMGAD
+358 
-364 GNPRNVLATHSG
+364 
-376 LDMIYKVTPNKGMPY
+376 
-391 TVNSEHLIVL
+391 
-401 ESNRRLPQR
+401 
-410 NIEVN
+410 
-415 KRFTMSAKDFYD
+415 
-427 LPSCYKNHNIYG
+427 SC
-439 VKADLKSLGD
+439 
-449 YCVEDAYILG
+449 
-459 LWLAEGTSS
+459 
-468 KPQFTL
+468 
-474 GKKDMVLHEILL
+474 
-486 SFAESKGYGVNTSPS
+486 
-501 GDRVGSKSYDLSGG
+501 
-515 MLVKLRD
+515 
-522 EWCVLNNK
+522 
-530 HIPKKFMLAD
+530 
-540 YNTRLEVLA
+540 
-549 GFLDGD
+549 
-555 GYLGQGCFEMTLK
+555 
-568 KNQLADDIVLLA
+568 
-580 RSLGLTVSQKDKFC
+580 
-594 KCQNFDGAWYSRI
+594 
-607 FISGGADKIPNRLPR
+607 
-622 KKANNTPNKNTQRVS
+622 
-637 LSIVEQGIGEYYGFE
+637 
-652 VDGDNMYCLPDMQIT
+652 
-667 HNSSL
+667 L
-672 INQCVIHWAKECNIL
+672 INQCVTFWAKDCNIL
-687 TSVVSLEADSAAYG
+687 TGVVSLEADSAAYG
-701 ENLLSCYAG
+701 ENLLSQYAG
-710 KKLAL
+710 NKLAL
-715 ISNKEEKHSVV
+715 ISDKNEKHSVV
-726 TSEYMENCAKELFSY
+726 TSEYMETKARELFSY

-858 TAEDDVER
+858 TAEDDIER

-897 YDKEYYFSQIKKPT
+897 YDKEYYFSQIKPPS

>member
-1 MALFNFKSQCPK
+1 MALFRYKQQCPK
-13 CVEKGGDRSKDNLAN
+13 CVEKGGDKSKDNLAV
-28 YSDGGK
+28 YSDGGR

-42 VHGDEAYIPS
+42 VHGDENYTAT
-52 EEDEVLDDIKEMSDE
+52 EEEEMLDDIKEMSEE
-67 SKERIKQGTTHKV
+67 SKKRIKEGTTHKI

-98 CSQETGL
+98 CSQETGA
-105 PIKQFVPTTIDGGHV
+105 PIKQFVPTTIDNAHV
-120 GYKTRVFPKDFS
+120 GYKTRLFPKDFS
-132 HPVGEVGKQC
+132 HPVGEVGSKC
-142 DLIGSFRFPNG
+142 DLVGSFRFVNG
-153 GKYVVICAG
+153 GKYVVVCAG

-167 SAFQMLRDYQISRGS
+167 SAFQMLRDYQVSKGS

-193 PTVGESGCGKQLQGN
+193 PTVGEGGCGKQIQGN
-208 YKFLDSFERI
+208 YKFLDKFERI
-218 VICFDSDAAGKAAVE
+218 VVCFDSDAAGKAAVE

-249 RYKDCNDYLTKG
+249 RYKDCNEYLTKG

-329 GSGKCHGKGQEILM
+329 GSGK
-343 SDLSKKLV
+343 
-351 EDIVVGD
+351 
-358 KVMGAD
+358 
-364 GNPRNVLATHSG
+364 
-376 LDMIYKVTPNKGMPY
+376 
-391 TVNSEHLIVL
+391 
-401 ESNRRLPQR
+401 
-410 NIEVN
+410 
-415 KRFTMSAKDFYD
+415 
-427 LPSCYKNHNIYG
+427 
-439 VKADLKSLGD
+439 
-449 YCVEDAYILG
+449 
-459 LWLAEGTSS
+459 
-468 KPQFTL
+468 
-474 GKKDMVLHEILL
+474 
-486 SFAESKGYGVNTSPS
+486 
-501 GDRVGSKSYDLSGG
+501 
-515 MLVKLRD
+515 
-522 EWCVLNNK
+522 
-530 HIPKKFMLAD
+530 
-540 YNTRLEVLA
+540 
-549 GFLDGD
+549 
-555 GYLGQGCFEMTLK
+555 
-568 KNQLADDIVLLA
+568 
-580 RSLGLTVSQKDKFC
+580 
-594 KCQNFDGAWYSRI
+594 
-607 FISGGADKIPNRLPR
+607 
-622 KKANNTPNKNTQRVS
+622 
-637 LSIVEQGIGEYYGFE
+637 
-652 VDGDNMYCLPDMQIT
+652 
-667 HNSSL
+667 SSL

-687 TSVVSLEADSAAYG
+687 TGVVSLEADSAAYG

-751 DDRGDYTDLQSK
+751 DDRGDYSELQSH

-776 VFDVISDVFAGLS
+776 VFDVISDVFAGMS

-795 QMKWQKNIVKQY
+795 YMRWQKNIVKQY

-858 TAEDDVER
+858 TSEDDVER

-897 YDKEYYFSQIKKPT
+897 YDKEYYFSQIKQPT

>member
-1 MALFNFKSQCPK
+1 MALFKFKSQCPK
-13 CVEKGGDRSKDNLAN
+13 CVEKGGDSSRDNLAN

-42 VHGDEAYIPS
+42 VHGDENYIPD
-52 EEDEVLDDIKEMSDE
+52 EEEEVLDDIKEMSEE
-67 SKERIKQGTTHKV
+67 SKKRIKEGTTHKV

-105 PIKQFVPTTIDGGHV
+105 PIKQFVPTTFDSGHV
-120 GYKTRVFPKDFS
+120 GYKTRLFPKDFS
-132 HPVGEVGKQC
+132 HPVGEVGSKC
-142 DLIGSFRFPNG
+142 DLIGSFRFVNG
-153 GKYVVICAG
+153 GKYVVVCAG

-167 SAFQMLRDYQISRGS
+167 SAFQMLRDYQVSKGS

-193 PTVGESGCGKQLQGN
+193 PTVGEGGCGKQIQGN
-208 YKFLDSFERI
+208 YKFLDKFERI
-218 VICFDSDAAGKAAVE
+218 VVCFDNDAAGKAAVE

-249 RYKDCNDYLTKG
+249 RYKDPNDYLTKG

-329 GSGKCHGKGQEILM
+329 GSGK
-343 SDLSKKLV
+343 
-351 EDIVVGD
+351 
-358 KVMGAD
+358 
-364 GNPRNVLATHSG
+364 
-376 LDMIYKVTPNKGMPY
+376 
-391 TVNSEHLIVL
+391 
-401 ESNRRLPQR
+401 
-410 NIEVN
+410 
-415 KRFTMSAKDFYD
+415 
-427 LPSCYKNHNIYG
+427 SC
-439 VKADLKSLGD
+439 
-449 YCVEDAYILG
+449 
-459 LWLAEGTSS
+459 
-468 KPQFTL
+468 
-474 GKKDMVLHEILL
+474 
-486 SFAESKGYGVNTSPS
+486 
-501 GDRVGSKSYDLSGG
+501 
-515 MLVKLRD
+515 
-522 EWCVLNNK
+522 
-530 HIPKKFMLAD
+530 
-540 YNTRLEVLA
+540 
-549 GFLDGD
+549 
-555 GYLGQGCFEMTLK
+555 
-568 KNQLADDIVLLA
+568 
-580 RSLGLTVSQKDKFC
+580 
-594 KCQNFDGAWYSRI
+594 
-607 FISGGADKIPNRLPR
+607 
-622 KKANNTPNKNTQRVS
+622 
-637 LSIVEQGIGEYYGFE
+637 
-652 VDGDNMYCLPDMQIT
+652 
-667 HNSSL
+667 L
-672 INQCVIHWAKECNIL
+672 INQCVTFWAKDCNIL
-687 TSVVSLEADSAAYG
+687 TGVVSLEADSAAYG
-701 ENLLSCYAG
+701 ENLLSQYAG
-710 KKLAL
+710 NKLAL
-715 ISNKEEKHSVV
+715 ISDKNEKHSVV
-726 TSEYMENCAKELFSY
+726 TSEYMETKAKELFSY

-751 DDRGDYTDLQSK
+751 DDRGDYSELQSK

-807 NCILI
+807 NVILI

-858 TAEDDVER
+858 TNEDDVER

-897 YDKEYYFSQIKKPT
+897 YDKEYYFTQIKPAS

>member
-1 MALFNFKSQCPK
+1 
-13 CVEKGGDRSKDNLAN
+13 
-28 YSDGGK
+28 
-34 HCFSCGYH
+34 
-42 VHGDEAYIPS
+42 
-52 EEDEVLDDIKEMSDE
+52 VLDDIKEMSNE
-67 SKERIKQGTTHKV
+67 SKERIKQGTTHKL

-98 CSQETGL
+98 CSQETGA
-105 PIKQFVPTTIDGGHV
+105 PIKQFVPTTIDNAHV
-120 GYKTRVFPKDFS
+120 GYKTRLFPKDFS
-132 HPVGEVGKQC
+132 HPVGEVGQKC
-142 DLIGSFRFPNG
+142 DLIGSFRFVNG
-153 GKYVVICAG
+153 GKYVVICGG

-167 SAFQMLRDYQISRGS
+167 SAFQMLRDYQVSKGN
-182 DEKYDPIACVT
+182 EGKFDPVACVT
-193 PTVGESGCGKQLQGN
+193 PTVGESGCGKQIQGN

-218 VICFDSDAAGKAAVE
+218 VVCFDSDVAGKAAVE

-249 RYKDCNDYLTKG
+249 RYKDANEYLTKG

-329 GSGKCHGKGQEILM
+329 GSGK
-343 SDLSKKLV
+343 
-351 EDIVVGD
+351 
-358 KVMGAD
+358 
-364 GNPRNVLATHSG
+364 
-376 LDMIYKVTPNKGMPY
+376 
-391 TVNSEHLIVL
+391 
-401 ESNRRLPQR
+401 
-410 NIEVN
+410 
-415 KRFTMSAKDFYD
+415 
-427 LPSCYKNHNIYG
+427 SC
-439 VKADLKSLGD
+439 
-449 YCVEDAYILG
+449 
-459 LWLAEGTSS
+459 
-468 KPQFTL
+468 
-474 GKKDMVLHEILL
+474 
-486 SFAESKGYGVNTSPS
+486 
-501 GDRVGSKSYDLSGG
+501 
-515 MLVKLRD
+515 
-522 EWCVLNNK
+522 
-530 HIPKKFMLAD
+530 
-540 YNTRLEVLA
+540 
-549 GFLDGD
+549 
-555 GYLGQGCFEMTLK
+555 
-568 KNQLADDIVLLA
+568 
-580 RSLGLTVSQKDKFC
+580 
-594 KCQNFDGAWYSRI
+594 
-607 FISGGADKIPNRLPR
+607 
-622 KKANNTPNKNTQRVS
+622 
-637 LSIVEQGIGEYYGFE
+637 
-652 VDGDNMYCLPDMQIT
+652 
-667 HNSSL
+667 L
-672 INQCVIHWAKECNIL
+672 INQCVTFWAKDCNIL
-687 TSVVSLEADSAAYG
+687 TGVVSLEADSAAYG
-701 ENLLSCYAG
+701 ENLLSQYAG

-715 ISNKEEKHSVV
+715 ISDKDEKHSVV
-726 TSEYMENCAKELFSY
+726 TSEYMETKAKELFCY
-741 EDGSPRMYIL
+741 DDGSPRMYIL

-807 NCILI
+807 NVILI

-897 YDKEYYFSQIKKPT
+897 YDKEYYFTQVKQPT

>member
-1 MALFNFKSQCPK
+1 MALFKFKSQCPK
-13 CVEKGGDRSKDNLAN
+13 CVEKGGDKSKDNLAN

-42 VHGDEAYIPS
+42 VHGDENYVPN
-52 EEDEVLDDIKEMSDE
+52 EEEEEVLDDIKEMSED
-67 SKERIKQGTTHKV
+67 SKKRIKEGTTHKL

-98 CSQETGL
+98 CSQETGA
-105 PIKQFVPTTIDGGHV
+105 PIKQFVPTTIDNAHV
-120 GYKTRVFPKDFS
+120 GYKTRVLPKDFS
-132 HPVGEVGKQC
+132 HPVGEVGSKC
-142 DLIGSFRFPNG
+142 DLIGSFRFVNG
-153 GKYVVICAG
+153 GKYVVVCAG

-167 SAFQMLRDYQISRGS
+167 SAFQMLRDYQVSKGNG
-182 DEKYDPIACVT
+182 EKYDSVACVT
-193 PTVGESGCGKQLQGN
+193 PTVGESGCGKQIQGN

-329 GSGKCHGKGQEILM
+329 GSGK
-343 SDLSKKLV
+343 
-351 EDIVVGD
+351 
-358 KVMGAD
+358 
-364 GNPRNVLATHSG
+364 
-376 LDMIYKVTPNKGMPY
+376 
-391 TVNSEHLIVL
+391 
-401 ESNRRLPQR
+401 
-410 NIEVN
+410 
-415 KRFTMSAKDFYD
+415 
-427 LPSCYKNHNIYG
+427 
-439 VKADLKSLGD
+439 
-449 YCVEDAYILG
+449 
-459 LWLAEGTSS
+459 
-468 KPQFTL
+468 
-474 GKKDMVLHEILL
+474 
-486 SFAESKGYGVNTSPS
+486 
-501 GDRVGSKSYDLSGG
+501 
-515 MLVKLRD
+515 
-522 EWCVLNNK
+522 
-530 HIPKKFMLAD
+530 
-540 YNTRLEVLA
+540 
-549 GFLDGD
+549 
-555 GYLGQGCFEMTLK
+555 
-568 KNQLADDIVLLA
+568 
-580 RSLGLTVSQKDKFC
+580 
-594 KCQNFDGAWYSRI
+594 
-607 FISGGADKIPNRLPR
+607 
-622 KKANNTPNKNTQRVS
+622 
-637 LSIVEQGIGEYYGFE
+637 
-652 VDGDNMYCLPDMQIT
+652 
-667 HNSSL
+667 SSL

-751 DDRGDYTDLQSK
+751 DDRGDYSELQSH

-776 VFDVISDVFAGLS
+776 VFDVISDVFAGMS
-789 IEEVDK
+789 IEDVDK
-795 QMKWQKNIVKQY
+795 YMRWQKNIVKQY
-807 NCILI
+807 NVILI

-858 TAEDDVER
+858 TSEDDVER

-897 YDKEYYFSQIKKPT
+897 YDKEYYFTHIKQPS

>member
-1 MALFNFKSQCPK
+1 MALFKFKSQCPK
-13 CVEKGGDRSKDNLAN
+13 CVEKGGDKSKDNLAN

-42 VHGDEAYIPS
+42 VHGDEAYIPN
-52 EEDEVLDDIKEMSDE
+52 EEDEVLDDIKEMSVE

-93 GVVYE
+93 GVTYE
-98 CSQETGL
+98 CSQETGA
-105 PIKQFVPTTIDGGHV
+105 PIKQFVPTTIEGGHV

-167 SAFQMLRDYQISRGS
+167 SAFQMLRDYQVSKGNG
-182 DEKYDPIACVT
+182 EKYDSVACVT
-193 PTVGESGCGKQLQGN
+193 PTVGEGGCGKQLQNN
-208 YKFLDSFERI
+208 YKFLDKFERI
-218 VICFDSDAAGKAAVE
+218 IVCFDSDAAGKAAVE

-249 RYKDCNDYLTKG
+249 RYKDCNEYLTKG

-329 GSGKCHGKGQEILM
+329 GSGK
-343 SDLSKKLV
+343 
-351 EDIVVGD
+351 
-358 KVMGAD
+358 
-364 GNPRNVLATHSG
+364 
-376 LDMIYKVTPNKGMPY
+376 
-391 TVNSEHLIVL
+391 
-401 ESNRRLPQR
+401 
-410 NIEVN
+410 
-415 KRFTMSAKDFYD
+415 
-427 LPSCYKNHNIYG
+427 
-439 VKADLKSLGD
+439 
-449 YCVEDAYILG
+449 
-459 LWLAEGTSS
+459 
-468 KPQFTL
+468 
-474 GKKDMVLHEILL
+474 
-486 SFAESKGYGVNTSPS
+486 
-501 GDRVGSKSYDLSGG
+501 
-515 MLVKLRD
+515 
-522 EWCVLNNK
+522 
-530 HIPKKFMLAD
+530 
-540 YNTRLEVLA
+540 
-549 GFLDGD
+549 
-555 GYLGQGCFEMTLK
+555 
-568 KNQLADDIVLLA
+568 
-580 RSLGLTVSQKDKFC
+580 
-594 KCQNFDGAWYSRI
+594 
-607 FISGGADKIPNRLPR
+607 
-622 KKANNTPNKNTQRVS
+622 
-637 LSIVEQGIGEYYGFE
+637 
-652 VDGDNMYCLPDMQIT
+652 
-667 HNSSL
+667 SSL

-687 TSVVSLEADSAAYG
+687 TGVVSLEADSAAYG

-751 DDRGDYTDLQSK
+751 DDRGDYSELQSH

-776 VFDVISDVFAGLS
+776 VFDVISDVFAGMS
-789 IEEVDK
+789 IEDVDK
-795 QMKWQKNIVKQY
+795 YMRWQKNIVKQY

-858 TAEDDVER
+858 TSEDDVER

-882 GLACEIFY
+882 GMACEIFY

-897 YDKEYYFSQIKKPT
+897 YDKEYYFSQIKQPT

>member
-13 CVEKGGDRSKDNLAN
+13 CVEKGGDKSKDNLAN

-42 VHGDEAYIPS
+42 VHGDENYVPN
-52 EEDEVLDDIKEMSDE
+52 EEEEVLDDIKEISNE
-67 SKERIKQGTTHKV
+67 SKERIKQGTTHKL

-98 CSQETGL
+98 CSQETGA
-105 PIKQFVPTTIDGGHV
+105 PIKQFVPTTIDNAHV
-120 GYKTRVFPKDFS
+120 GYKTRLFPKDFS
-132 HPVGEVGKQC
+132 HPVGEVGQKC
-142 DLIGSFRFPNG
+142 DLIGSFRFVNG
-153 GKYVVICAG
+153 GKYVVVCAG

-167 SAFQMLRDYQISRGS
+167 SAFQMLRDYQVSKGN
-182 DEKYDPIACVT
+182 EGKFDPVACVT
-193 PTVGESGCGKQLQGN
+193 PTVGESGCGKQIQGN

-329 GSGKCHGKGQEILM
+329 GSGK
-343 SDLSKKLV
+343 
-351 EDIVVGD
+351 
-358 KVMGAD
+358 
-364 GNPRNVLATHSG
+364 
-376 LDMIYKVTPNKGMPY
+376 
-391 TVNSEHLIVL
+391 
-401 ESNRRLPQR
+401 
-410 NIEVN
+410 
-415 KRFTMSAKDFYD
+415 
-427 LPSCYKNHNIYG
+427 SC
-439 VKADLKSLGD
+439 
-449 YCVEDAYILG
+449 
-459 LWLAEGTSS
+459 
-468 KPQFTL
+468 
-474 GKKDMVLHEILL
+474 
-486 SFAESKGYGVNTSPS
+486 
-501 GDRVGSKSYDLSGG
+501 
-515 MLVKLRD
+515 
-522 EWCVLNNK
+522 
-530 HIPKKFMLAD
+530 
-540 YNTRLEVLA
+540 
-549 GFLDGD
+549 
-555 GYLGQGCFEMTLK
+555 
-568 KNQLADDIVLLA
+568 
-580 RSLGLTVSQKDKFC
+580 
-594 KCQNFDGAWYSRI
+594 
-607 FISGGADKIPNRLPR
+607 
-622 KKANNTPNKNTQRVS
+622 
-637 LSIVEQGIGEYYGFE
+637 
-652 VDGDNMYCLPDMQIT
+652 
-667 HNSSL
+667 L
-672 INQCVIHWAKECNIL
+672 INQCVTFWAKDCNIL
-687 TSVVSLEADSAAYG
+687 TGVVSLEADSAAYG
-701 ENLLSCYAG
+701 ENLLSQYAG

-715 ISNKEEKHSVV
+715 ISDKDEKHSVV
-726 TSEYMENCAKELFSY
+726 TSEYMETKAKELFCY
-741 EDGSPRMYIL
+741 DDGSPRMYIL

-807 NCILI
+807 NVILI

-897 YDKEYYFSQIKKPT
+897 YDKEYYFSQIKQPT

>member
-13 CVEKGGDRSKDNLAN
+13 CVEKGGDKSKDNLAN

-42 VHGDEAYIPS
+42 VHGDENYIAT
-52 EEDEVLDDIKEMSDE
+52 EEEEMLDDIKEMSNE
-67 SKERIKQGTTHKV
+67 SKERIKQGTTHKL

-98 CSQETGL
+98 CSQETGA
-105 PIKQFVPTTIDGGHV
+105 PIKQFVPTTIDNAHV
-120 GYKTRVFPKDFS
+120 GYKTRLFPKDFS
-132 HPVGEVGKQC
+132 HPVGEVGSKC
-142 DLIGSFRFPNG
+142 DLIGSFRFVNG
-153 GKYVVICAG
+153 GKYVVVCGG

-167 SAFQMLRDYQISRGS
+167 SAFQMLRDYQVSKGN
-182 DEKYDPIACVT
+182 EGKFDPVACVT
-193 PTVGESGCGKQLQGN
+193 PTVGESGCGKQIQGN

-249 RYKDCNDYLTKG
+249 RYKDCNEYLTKG

-329 GSGKCHGKGQEILM
+329 GSGK
-343 SDLSKKLV
+343 
-351 EDIVVGD
+351 
-358 KVMGAD
+358 
-364 GNPRNVLATHSG
+364 
-376 LDMIYKVTPNKGMPY
+376 
-391 TVNSEHLIVL
+391 
-401 ESNRRLPQR
+401 
-410 NIEVN
+410 
-415 KRFTMSAKDFYD
+415 
-427 LPSCYKNHNIYG
+427 SC
-439 VKADLKSLGD
+439 
-449 YCVEDAYILG
+449 
-459 LWLAEGTSS
+459 
-468 KPQFTL
+468 
-474 GKKDMVLHEILL
+474 
-486 SFAESKGYGVNTSPS
+486 
-501 GDRVGSKSYDLSGG
+501 
-515 MLVKLRD
+515 
-522 EWCVLNNK
+522 
-530 HIPKKFMLAD
+530 
-540 YNTRLEVLA
+540 
-549 GFLDGD
+549 
-555 GYLGQGCFEMTLK
+555 
-568 KNQLADDIVLLA
+568 
-580 RSLGLTVSQKDKFC
+580 
-594 KCQNFDGAWYSRI
+594 
-607 FISGGADKIPNRLPR
+607 
-622 KKANNTPNKNTQRVS
+622 
-637 LSIVEQGIGEYYGFE
+637 
-652 VDGDNMYCLPDMQIT
+652 
-667 HNSSL
+667 L
-672 INQCVIHWAKECNIL
+672 INQCVTFWAKDCNIL
-687 TSVVSLEADSAAYG
+687 TGVVSLEADSAAYG
-701 ENLLSCYAG
+701 ENLLSQYAG
-710 KKLAL
+710 NKLAL
-715 ISNKEEKHSVV
+715 ISDKNEKHSVV
-726 TSEYMENCAKELFSY
+726 TSEYMETKARELFSY

-882 GLACEIFY
+882 GMACEIFY

-897 YDKEYYFSQIKKPT
+897 YDKEYYFSQIKQPT

>member
-13 CVEKGGDRSKDNLAN
+13 CVEKGGDKSKDNLAN

-42 VHGDEAYIPS
+42 VHGDENYIAT
-52 EEDEVLDDIKEMSDE
+52 EEEEVLENIKELSED
-67 SKERIKQGTTHKV
+67 SKERIKQGTTHKL

-105 PIKQFVPTTIDGGHV
+105 PIKQFVPTTIDNAHV
-120 GYKTRVFPKDFS
+120 GYKTRVLPKDFS
-132 HPVGEVGKQC
+132 HPVGEVGQKC
-142 DLIGSFRFPNG
+142 DLIGSFRFVNG
-153 GKYVVICAG
+153 GKYVVLCAG

-167 SAFQMLRDYQISRGS
+167 SAFQMLRDYQVSKGNG
-182 DEKYDPIACVT
+182 EKYDSVACVT
-193 PTVGESGCGKQLQGN
+193 PTVGESGCGKQIQGN

-218 VICFDSDAAGKAAVE
+218 VVCFDSDAAGKAAVE

-249 RYKDCNDYLTKG
+249 RYKDCNEYLTKG

-270 YNAKKHTP
+270 YNAKKYTP

-329 GSGKCHGKGQEILM
+329 GSGK
-343 SDLSKKLV
+343 
-351 EDIVVGD
+351 
-358 KVMGAD
+358 
-364 GNPRNVLATHSG
+364 
-376 LDMIYKVTPNKGMPY
+376 
-391 TVNSEHLIVL
+391 
-401 ESNRRLPQR
+401 
-410 NIEVN
+410 
-415 KRFTMSAKDFYD
+415 
-427 LPSCYKNHNIYG
+427 SC
-439 VKADLKSLGD
+439 
-449 YCVEDAYILG
+449 
-459 LWLAEGTSS
+459 
-468 KPQFTL
+468 
-474 GKKDMVLHEILL
+474 
-486 SFAESKGYGVNTSPS
+486 
-501 GDRVGSKSYDLSGG
+501 
-515 MLVKLRD
+515 
-522 EWCVLNNK
+522 
-530 HIPKKFMLAD
+530 
-540 YNTRLEVLA
+540 
-549 GFLDGD
+549 
-555 GYLGQGCFEMTLK
+555 
-568 KNQLADDIVLLA
+568 
-580 RSLGLTVSQKDKFC
+580 
-594 KCQNFDGAWYSRI
+594 
-607 FISGGADKIPNRLPR
+607 
-622 KKANNTPNKNTQRVS
+622 
-637 LSIVEQGIGEYYGFE
+637 
-652 VDGDNMYCLPDMQIT
+652 
-667 HNSSL
+667 L
-672 INQCVIHWAKECNIL
+672 INQCVTFWAKDCNIL
-687 TSVVSLEADSAAYG
+687 TGVVSLEADSAAYG
-701 ENLLSCYAG
+701 ENLLSQYAG
-710 KKLAL
+710 NKLAL
-715 ISNKEEKHSVV
+715 ISDKNEKHSVV
-726 TSEYMENCAKELFSY
+726 TSEYMETKARELFSY

-858 TAEDDVER
+858 TSEDDVER

-897 YDKEYYFSQIKKPT
+897 YDKEYYFSQIKPPT

>member
-1 MALFNFKSQCPK
+1 MALFKFKSQCPK
-13 CVEKGGDRSKDNLAN
+13 CVEKGGDKSRDNLAN

-42 VHGDEAYIPS
+42 VHGDENYIPS
-52 EEDEVLDDIKEMSDE
+52 EEEDMLDDIKEMSVE

-93 GVVYE
+93 GVTYE

-105 PIKQFVPTTIDGGHV
+105 PIKQFVPTTIDNAHV

-132 HPVGEVGKQC
+132 HPVGEVGQKC
-142 DLIGSFRFPNG
+142 DLIGSFRFVNG
-153 GKYVVICAG
+153 GKYVVICGG

-167 SAFQMLRDYQISRGS
+167 SAFQMLRDYQVSKGNG
-182 DEKYDPIACVT
+182 EKYDSVACVT
-193 PTVGESGCGKQLQGN
+193 PTVGESGCGKQIQGN

-306 EKLNKMLSG
+306 DKLNKMLSG

-329 GSGKCHGKGQEILM
+329 GSGK
-343 SDLSKKLV
+343 
-351 EDIVVGD
+351 
-358 KVMGAD
+358 
-364 GNPRNVLATHSG
+364 
-376 LDMIYKVTPNKGMPY
+376 
-391 TVNSEHLIVL
+391 
-401 ESNRRLPQR
+401 
-410 NIEVN
+410 
-415 KRFTMSAKDFYD
+415 
-427 LPSCYKNHNIYG
+427 
-439 VKADLKSLGD
+439 
-449 YCVEDAYILG
+449 
-459 LWLAEGTSS
+459 
-468 KPQFTL
+468 
-474 GKKDMVLHEILL
+474 
-486 SFAESKGYGVNTSPS
+486 
-501 GDRVGSKSYDLSGG
+501 
-515 MLVKLRD
+515 
-522 EWCVLNNK
+522 
-530 HIPKKFMLAD
+530 
-540 YNTRLEVLA
+540 
-549 GFLDGD
+549 
-555 GYLGQGCFEMTLK
+555 
-568 KNQLADDIVLLA
+568 
-580 RSLGLTVSQKDKFC
+580 
-594 KCQNFDGAWYSRI
+594 
-607 FISGGADKIPNRLPR
+607 
-622 KKANNTPNKNTQRVS
+622 
-637 LSIVEQGIGEYYGFE
+637 
-652 VDGDNMYCLPDMQIT
+652 
-667 HNSSL
+667 SSL

-751 DDRGDYTDLQSK
+751 DDRGDYSELQSH

-776 VFDVISDVFAGLS
+776 VFDVISDVFAGMS
-789 IEEVDK
+789 IEDVDK
-795 QMKWQKNIVKQY
+795 YMKWEKNIVKQY
-807 NCILI
+807 NVILI

-858 TAEDDVER
+858 THEDDVER

-897 YDKEYYFSQIKKPT
+897 YDKEYYFSQIKPPT

>member
-1 MALFNFKSQCPK
+1 MALFKFKSQCPK
-13 CVEKGGDRSKDNLAN
+13 CVEKGGDKSKDNLAN

-42 VHGDEAYIPS
+42 VHGDEAYIPD
-52 EEDEVLDDIKEMSDE
+52 EEDEVLDDIKEMSVE

-93 GVVYE
+93 GVTYE

-105 PIKQFVPTTIDGGHV
+105 AIKQFVPTTIDGGHV

-132 HPVGEVGKQC
+132 HPVGEVGQKC
-142 DLIGSFRFPNG
+142 DLIGSFRFVNG
-153 GKYVVICAG
+153 GKYVVICGG

-167 SAFQMLRDYQISRGS
+167 SAFQMLRDYQVSKGN
-182 DEKYDPIACVT
+182 EGKFDPIACVT
-193 PTVGESGCGKQLQGN
+193 PTVGESGCGKQIQGN

-218 VICFDSDAAGKAAVE
+218 IVCFDSDAAGKAAVE

-249 RYKDCNDYLTKG
+249 RYKDANEYLTKG

-270 YNAKKHTP
+270 YSAKKHTP

-289 EVVQRSLLERLP
+289 EVIQRSLLERLP

-329 GSGKCHGKGQEILM
+329 GSGK
-343 SDLSKKLV
+343 
-351 EDIVVGD
+351 
-358 KVMGAD
+358 
-364 GNPRNVLATHSG
+364 
-376 LDMIYKVTPNKGMPY
+376 
-391 TVNSEHLIVL
+391 
-401 ESNRRLPQR
+401 
-410 NIEVN
+410 
-415 KRFTMSAKDFYD
+415 
-427 LPSCYKNHNIYG
+427 
-439 VKADLKSLGD
+439 
-449 YCVEDAYILG
+449 
-459 LWLAEGTSS
+459 
-468 KPQFTL
+468 
-474 GKKDMVLHEILL
+474 
-486 SFAESKGYGVNTSPS
+486 
-501 GDRVGSKSYDLSGG
+501 
-515 MLVKLRD
+515 
-522 EWCVLNNK
+522 
-530 HIPKKFMLAD
+530 
-540 YNTRLEVLA
+540 
-549 GFLDGD
+549 
-555 GYLGQGCFEMTLK
+555 
-568 KNQLADDIVLLA
+568 
-580 RSLGLTVSQKDKFC
+580 
-594 KCQNFDGAWYSRI
+594 
-607 FISGGADKIPNRLPR
+607 
-622 KKANNTPNKNTQRVS
+622 
-637 LSIVEQGIGEYYGFE
+637 
-652 VDGDNMYCLPDMQIT
+652 
-667 HNSSL
+667 SSL

-687 TSVVSLEADSAAYG
+687 TGVVSLEADSAAYG

-726 TSEYMENCAKELFSY
+726 TSEYMETKAKELFCY

-751 DDRGDYTDLQSK
+751 DDRGDYSELQSK
-763 VEELITSFGVKVI
+763 VEELITSFGVKVV

-852 SLQRDK
+852 SLQRNK
-858 TAEDDVER
+858 TAEDDIER

-882 GLACEIFY
+882 GLACELFY

-897 YDKEYYFSQIKKPT
+897 YDKEYYFSQIKPPS

>member
-1 MALFNFKSQCPK
+1 MALFKFKSQCPK
-13 CVEKGGDRSKDNLAN
+13 CVEKGGDKSKDNLAN

-42 VHGDEAYIPS
+42 VHGDENYTPS
-52 EEDEVLDDIKEMSDE
+52 EEEEVLDDIKEMSNE
-67 SKERIKQGTTHKV
+67 SKERIKQGTTHKL

-105 PIKQFVPTTIDGGHV
+105 PIKQFVPTTIDNAHV
-120 GYKTRVFPKDFS
+120 GYKTRVLPKDFS
-132 HPVGEVGKQC
+132 HPVGEVGSKC
-142 DLIGSFRFPNG
+142 DLIGSFRFVNG
-153 GKYVVICAG
+153 GKYVVLCAG

-167 SAFQMLRDYQISRGS
+167 SAFQMLRDYQVSKGN
-182 DEKYDPIACVT
+182 EGKFDPVACVT
-193 PTVGESGCGKQLQGN
+193 PTVGESGCGKQIQGN

-218 VICFDSDAAGKAAVE
+218 IICFDSDAAGKAAVE

-249 RYKDCNDYLTKG
+249 RYKDCNEYLTKG

-329 GSGKCHGKGQEILM
+329 GSGK
-343 SDLSKKLV
+343 
-351 EDIVVGD
+351 
-358 KVMGAD
+358 
-364 GNPRNVLATHSG
+364 
-376 LDMIYKVTPNKGMPY
+376 
-391 TVNSEHLIVL
+391 
-401 ESNRRLPQR
+401 
-410 NIEVN
+410 
-415 KRFTMSAKDFYD
+415 
-427 LPSCYKNHNIYG
+427 
-439 VKADLKSLGD
+439 
-449 YCVEDAYILG
+449 
-459 LWLAEGTSS
+459 
-468 KPQFTL
+468 
-474 GKKDMVLHEILL
+474 
-486 SFAESKGYGVNTSPS
+486 
-501 GDRVGSKSYDLSGG
+501 
-515 MLVKLRD
+515 
-522 EWCVLNNK
+522 
-530 HIPKKFMLAD
+530 
-540 YNTRLEVLA
+540 
-549 GFLDGD
+549 
-555 GYLGQGCFEMTLK
+555 
-568 KNQLADDIVLLA
+568 
-580 RSLGLTVSQKDKFC
+580 
-594 KCQNFDGAWYSRI
+594 
-607 FISGGADKIPNRLPR
+607 
-622 KKANNTPNKNTQRVS
+622 
-637 LSIVEQGIGEYYGFE
+637 
-652 VDGDNMYCLPDMQIT
+652 
-667 HNSSL
+667 SSL
-672 INQCVIHWAKECNIL
+672 INQCVTFWAKDCNIL
-687 TSVVSLEADSAAYG
+687 TGVVSLEADSAAYG
-701 ENLLSCYAG
+701 ENLLSQYAG

-715 ISNKEEKHSVV
+715 ISSKEEKYSVV
-726 TSEYMENCAKELFSY
+726 TSEHMENCAKELFSY

-751 DDRGDYTDLQSK
+751 DDRGDYSELQSHI
-763 VEELITSFGVKVI
+763 EELITSFGVKVI
-776 VFDVISDVFAGLS
+776 VFDVISDVFAGMS
-789 IEEVDK
+789 IEDVDK
-795 QMKWQKNIVKQY
+795 YMRWQKNIVKQY

-858 TAEDDVER
+858 TREDDVER

-897 YDKEYYFSQIKKPT
+897 YDKEYYFSQIKPPS

>member
-1 MALFNFKSQCPK
+1 MALFKFKSQCPK
-13 CVEKGGDRSKDNLAN
+13 CVEKGGDKSKDNLAN

-42 VHGDEAYIPS
+42 VHGDENYVPN
-52 EEDEVLDDIKEMSDE
+52 EEEEEMLDDIKEMSED
-67 SKERIKQGTTHKV
+67 SKKRIKEGTTHKL

-93 GVVYE
+93 GVTYE

-105 PIKQFVPTTIDGGHV
+105 PIKQFVPTTIDNAHV
-120 GYKTRVFPKDFS
+120 GYKTRLFPKDFS
-132 HPVGEVGKQC
+132 HPVGEVGQKC

-153 GKYVVICAG
+153 GKYVVVCAG

-167 SAFQMLRDYQISRGS
+167 SAFQMLRDYQVSKGNG
-182 DEKYDPIACVT
+182 EKYDSVACVT
-193 PTVGESGCGKQLQGN
+193 PTVGESGCGKQIQGS

-249 RYKDCNDYLTKG
+249 RYKDANEYLTKG

-270 YNAKKHTP
+270 YSAKKHTP

-329 GSGKCHGKGQEILM
+329 GSGK
-343 SDLSKKLV
+343 
-351 EDIVVGD
+351 
-358 KVMGAD
+358 
-364 GNPRNVLATHSG
+364 
-376 LDMIYKVTPNKGMPY
+376 
-391 TVNSEHLIVL
+391 
-401 ESNRRLPQR
+401 
-410 NIEVN
+410 
-415 KRFTMSAKDFYD
+415 
-427 LPSCYKNHNIYG
+427 
-439 VKADLKSLGD
+439 
-449 YCVEDAYILG
+449 
-459 LWLAEGTSS
+459 
-468 KPQFTL
+468 
-474 GKKDMVLHEILL
+474 
-486 SFAESKGYGVNTSPS
+486 
-501 GDRVGSKSYDLSGG
+501 
-515 MLVKLRD
+515 
-522 EWCVLNNK
+522 
-530 HIPKKFMLAD
+530 
-540 YNTRLEVLA
+540 
-549 GFLDGD
+549 
-555 GYLGQGCFEMTLK
+555 
-568 KNQLADDIVLLA
+568 
-580 RSLGLTVSQKDKFC
+580 
-594 KCQNFDGAWYSRI
+594 
-607 FISGGADKIPNRLPR
+607 
-622 KKANNTPNKNTQRVS
+622 
-637 LSIVEQGIGEYYGFE
+637 
-652 VDGDNMYCLPDMQIT
+652 
-667 HNSSL
+667 SSL

-741 EDGSPRMYIL
+741 EDGSPRLYIL
-751 DDRGDYTDLQSK
+751 DDRGDYSELQSH

-776 VFDVISDVFAGLS
+776 VFDVISDVFAGMS

-795 QMKWQKNIVKQY
+795 YMRWQKNIVKQY

-897 YDKEYYFSQIKKPT
+897 YDKEYYFSQVKPPS

>member
-1 MALFNFKSQCPK
+1 MALFKFKSQCPK
-13 CVEKGGDRSKDNLAN
+13 CVEKGGDKSKDNLAN

-42 VHGDEAYIPS
+42 VHGDEDYIAT
-52 EEDEVLDDIKEMSDE
+52 EEEEVLTEIKEMNED
-67 SKERIKQGTTHKV
+67 SKKRIKEGTTHKL

-93 GVVYE
+93 GVTYE

-105 PIKQFVPTTIDGGHV
+105 PIKQFVPTTIDNAHV

-132 HPVGEVGKQC
+132 HPVGEVGQKC
-142 DLIGSFRFPNG
+142 DLIGSFRFVNG
-153 GKYVVICAG
+153 GKYVVVCGG

-167 SAFQMLRDYQISRGS
+167 SAFQMLRDYQVSKGNG
-182 DEKYDPIACVT
+182 EKYDSIACVT
-193 PTVGESGCGKQLQGN
+193 PTVGESGCGKQIQGN
-208 YKFLDSFERI
+208 YKFLDKFERI
-218 VICFDSDAAGKAAVE
+218 VVCFDSDAAGKAAVE

-249 RYKDCNDYLTKG
+249 RYKDANEYLTKG

-329 GSGKCHGKGQEILM
+329 GSGK
-343 SDLSKKLV
+343 
-351 EDIVVGD
+351 
-358 KVMGAD
+358 
-364 GNPRNVLATHSG
+364 
-376 LDMIYKVTPNKGMPY
+376 
-391 TVNSEHLIVL
+391 
-401 ESNRRLPQR
+401 
-410 NIEVN
+410 
-415 KRFTMSAKDFYD
+415 
-427 LPSCYKNHNIYG
+427 
-439 VKADLKSLGD
+439 
-449 YCVEDAYILG
+449 
-459 LWLAEGTSS
+459 
-468 KPQFTL
+468 
-474 GKKDMVLHEILL
+474 
-486 SFAESKGYGVNTSPS
+486 
-501 GDRVGSKSYDLSGG
+501 
-515 MLVKLRD
+515 
-522 EWCVLNNK
+522 
-530 HIPKKFMLAD
+530 
-540 YNTRLEVLA
+540 
-549 GFLDGD
+549 
-555 GYLGQGCFEMTLK
+555 
-568 KNQLADDIVLLA
+568 
-580 RSLGLTVSQKDKFC
+580 
-594 KCQNFDGAWYSRI
+594 
-607 FISGGADKIPNRLPR
+607 
-622 KKANNTPNKNTQRVS
+622 
-637 LSIVEQGIGEYYGFE
+637 
-652 VDGDNMYCLPDMQIT
+652 
-667 HNSSL
+667 SSL

-687 TSVVSLEADSAAYG
+687 TGVVSLEADSAAYG

-751 DDRGDYTDLQSK
+751 DDRGDYSELQSH

-776 VFDVISDVFAGLS
+776 VFDVISDVFAGMS
-789 IEEVDK
+789 IEDVDK
-795 QMKWQKNIVKQY
+795 YMRWQKNIVKQY

-858 TAEDDVER
+858 TSEDDVER

-897 YDKEYYFSQIKKPT
+897 YDKEYYFSQIKPPS

>member
-13 CVEKGGDRSKDNLAN
+13 CVEKGGDKSRDNLAN

-42 VHGDEAYIPS
+42 VHGDESYIPS
-52 EEDEVLDDIKEMSDE
+52 EEEDMLDDIKEMSVE

-80 TWRGIRPETNKFF
+80 TWRGIKPETNKFF

-120 GYKTRVFPKDFS
+120 GYKTRVMPKDFS
-132 HPVGEVGKQC
+132 HPVGEVGQKC
-142 DLIGSFRFPNG
+142 DLIGSFRFVNG
-153 GKYVVICAG
+153 GKYVVVCAG

-167 SAFQMLRDYQISRGS
+167 SAFQMLRDYQLSK
-182 DEKYDPIACVT
+182 DKTATYDPIACVT
-193 PTVGESGCGKQLQGN
+193 PTVGEGGCGKQLQHN
-208 YKFLDSFERI
+208 YKFLDKFER
-218 VICFDSDAAGKAAVE
+218 VVVCFDNDKAGKEAVE
-233 KITPLL
+233 KIIPML
-239 PRGKVYIMTP
+239 PKGKVWVLNT
-249 RYKDCNDYLTKG
+249 RYKDVNEYLVNG

-270 YNAKKHTP
+270 FNAKKHTP

-329 GSGKCHGKGQEILM
+329 GSGK
-343 SDLSKKLV
+343 
-351 EDIVVGD
+351 
-358 KVMGAD
+358 
-364 GNPRNVLATHSG
+364 
-376 LDMIYKVTPNKGMPY
+376 
-391 TVNSEHLIVL
+391 
-401 ESNRRLPQR
+401 
-410 NIEVN
+410 
-415 KRFTMSAKDFYD
+415 
-427 LPSCYKNHNIYG
+427 
-439 VKADLKSLGD
+439 
-449 YCVEDAYILG
+449 
-459 LWLAEGTSS
+459 
-468 KPQFTL
+468 
-474 GKKDMVLHEILL
+474 
-486 SFAESKGYGVNTSPS
+486 
-501 GDRVGSKSYDLSGG
+501 
-515 MLVKLRD
+515 
-522 EWCVLNNK
+522 
-530 HIPKKFMLAD
+530 
-540 YNTRLEVLA
+540 
-549 GFLDGD
+549 
-555 GYLGQGCFEMTLK
+555 
-568 KNQLADDIVLLA
+568 
-580 RSLGLTVSQKDKFC
+580 
-594 KCQNFDGAWYSRI
+594 
-607 FISGGADKIPNRLPR
+607 
-622 KKANNTPNKNTQRVS
+622 
-637 LSIVEQGIGEYYGFE
+637 
-652 VDGDNMYCLPDMQIT
+652 
-667 HNSSL
+667 SSL

-687 TSVVSLEADSAAYG
+687 TGVVSLEADSAAYG

-715 ISNKEEKHSVV
+715 ISDKNEKHSIV
-726 TSEYMENCAKELFSY
+726 TSEHMESCAKELFCY

-751 DDRGDYTDLQSK
+751 DDRGDYSELQNH
-763 VEELITSFGVKVI
+763 VEELIVSFGAKVI
-776 VFDVISDVFAGLS
+776 VFDVISDVFAGMS
-789 IEEVDK
+789 IEDVDK
-795 QMKWQKNIVKQY
+795 YMRWQKNIVKQY

-812 NISHTRKSG
+812 NISHTRKAG

-897 YDKEYYFSQIKKPT
+897 YDKEYYFTQIKQPS

>member
-13 CVEKGGDRSKDNLAN
+13 CVEKGGDKSKDNLAN

-42 VHGDEAYIPS
+42 VHGDENYIPS
-52 EEDEVLDDIKEMSDE
+52 EEEEVLTEIKEMNED
-67 SKERIKQGTTHKV
+67 SKKRIKEDTTHKL

-93 GVVYE
+93 GVGYE
-98 CSQETGL
+98 CSQETGA
-105 PIKQFVPTTIDGGHV
+105 PIKQFVPTTIDNALV

-132 HPVGEVGKQC
+132 HPVGEVGQKC

-153 GKYVVICAG
+153 GKYVVVCGG

-167 SAFQMLRDYQISRGS
+167 SAFQMLRDYKVSKGNG
-182 DEKYDPIACVT
+182 EKYDSVACVT
-193 PTVGESGCGKQLQGN
+193 PTVGESGCGKQLQNN
-208 YKFLDSFERI
+208 YKFLDKFERI
-218 VICFDSDAAGKAAVE
+218 VVCFDNDAAGKAAVE

-249 RYKDCNDYLTKG
+249 RYKDCNEYLTKG

-270 YNAKKHTP
+270 YNAKKYTP

-329 GSGKCHGKGQEILM
+329 GSGK
-343 SDLSKKLV
+343 
-351 EDIVVGD
+351 
-358 KVMGAD
+358 
-364 GNPRNVLATHSG
+364 
-376 LDMIYKVTPNKGMPY
+376 
-391 TVNSEHLIVL
+391 
-401 ESNRRLPQR
+401 
-410 NIEVN
+410 
-415 KRFTMSAKDFYD
+415 
-427 LPSCYKNHNIYG
+427 SC
-439 VKADLKSLGD
+439 
-449 YCVEDAYILG
+449 
-459 LWLAEGTSS
+459 
-468 KPQFTL
+468 
-474 GKKDMVLHEILL
+474 
-486 SFAESKGYGVNTSPS
+486 
-501 GDRVGSKSYDLSGG
+501 
-515 MLVKLRD
+515 
-522 EWCVLNNK
+522 
-530 HIPKKFMLAD
+530 
-540 YNTRLEVLA
+540 
-549 GFLDGD
+549 
-555 GYLGQGCFEMTLK
+555 
-568 KNQLADDIVLLA
+568 
-580 RSLGLTVSQKDKFC
+580 
-594 KCQNFDGAWYSRI
+594 
-607 FISGGADKIPNRLPR
+607 
-622 KKANNTPNKNTQRVS
+622 
-637 LSIVEQGIGEYYGFE
+637 
-652 VDGDNMYCLPDMQIT
+652 
-667 HNSSL
+667 L
-672 INQCVIHWAKECNIL
+672 INQCVTFWAKDCNIL
-687 TSVVSLEADSAAYG
+687 TGVVSLEADSAAYG
-701 ENLLSCYAG
+701 ENLLSQYAG

-715 ISNKEEKHSVV
+715 ISDKDEKHSVV
-726 TSEYMENCAKELFSY
+726 TSEYMETKAKELFCY
-741 EDGSPRMYIL
+741 DDGSPRMYIL

-807 NCILI
+807 NVILI

-821 GGQKAASQGAFLTE
+821 GGQRAASQGAFLTE

-852 SLQRDK
+852 SLRRDK
-858 TAEDDVER
+858 TSEDDVER

-897 YDKEYYFSQIKKPT
+897 YDKEYYFSQIKPPT

>member
-1 MALFNFKSQCPK
+1 MALFKFKSQCPK
-13 CVEKGGDRSKDNLAN
+13 CVEKGGDKSKDNLAN

-52 EEDEVLDDIKEMSDE
+52 EEEDMLDDIKEMSED
-67 SKERIKQGTTHKV
+67 SKKRIKDGTTHKV

-93 GVVYE
+93 GVTYE
-98 CSQETGL
+98 CSQETGA

-120 GYKTRVFPKDFS
+120 GYKTRLFPKDFS
-132 HPVGEVGKQC
+132 HPVGEVGSKC

-153 GKYVVICAG
+153 GKYVVVCAG

-193 PTVGESGCGKQLQGN
+193 PTVGEGGCGKQIQGN
-208 YKFLDSFERI
+208 YKFLDKFERI
-218 VICFDSDAAGKAAVE
+218 VVCFDNDAAGKAAVE

-249 RYKDCNDYLTKG
+249 RYKDCNEYLTKG

-329 GSGKCHGKGQEILM
+329 GSGK
-343 SDLSKKLV
+343 
-351 EDIVVGD
+351 
-358 KVMGAD
+358 
-364 GNPRNVLATHSG
+364 
-376 LDMIYKVTPNKGMPY
+376 
-391 TVNSEHLIVL
+391 
-401 ESNRRLPQR
+401 
-410 NIEVN
+410 
-415 KRFTMSAKDFYD
+415 
-427 LPSCYKNHNIYG
+427 SC
-439 VKADLKSLGD
+439 
-449 YCVEDAYILG
+449 
-459 LWLAEGTSS
+459 
-468 KPQFTL
+468 
-474 GKKDMVLHEILL
+474 
-486 SFAESKGYGVNTSPS
+486 
-501 GDRVGSKSYDLSGG
+501 
-515 MLVKLRD
+515 
-522 EWCVLNNK
+522 
-530 HIPKKFMLAD
+530 
-540 YNTRLEVLA
+540 
-549 GFLDGD
+549 
-555 GYLGQGCFEMTLK
+555 
-568 KNQLADDIVLLA
+568 
-580 RSLGLTVSQKDKFC
+580 
-594 KCQNFDGAWYSRI
+594 
-607 FISGGADKIPNRLPR
+607 
-622 KKANNTPNKNTQRVS
+622 
-637 LSIVEQGIGEYYGFE
+637 
-652 VDGDNMYCLPDMQIT
+652 
-667 HNSSL
+667 L
-672 INQCVIHWAKECNIL
+672 INQCVTFWAKDCNIL
-687 TSVVSLEADSAAYG
+687 TGVVSLEADSAAYG
-701 ENLLSCYAG
+701 ENLLSQYAG
-710 KKLAL
+710 NKLAL
-715 ISNKEEKHSVV
+715 ISDKNEKHSVV
-726 TSEYMENCAKELFSY
+726 TSEYMETKAKELFSY

-751 DDRGDYTDLQSK
+751 DDRGDYSELQSK

-776 VFDVISDVFAGLS
+776 VFDVISDVFAGMS
-789 IEEVDK
+789 IEDVDK
-795 QMKWQKNIVKQY
+795 YMKWEKNIVKQY
-807 NCILI
+807 NVILI

-897 YDKEYYFSQIKKPT
+897 YDKEYYFTQIKQPS

>member
-13 CVEKGGDRSKDNLAN
+13 CVEKGGDKSKDNLAN

-42 VHGDEAYIPS
+42 VHGDESYIPS
-52 EEDEVLDDIKEMSDE
+52 EEEDMLDDIKEMSVE

-80 TWRGIRPETNKFF
+80 TWRGIKPETNKFF

-120 GYKTRVFPKDFS
+120 GYKTRVMPKDFS
-132 HPVGEVGKQC
+132 HPVGEVGSKC
-142 DLIGSFRFPNG
+142 DLIGSFRFVNG
-153 GKYVVICAG
+153 GKYVVVCAG

-167 SAFQMLRDYQISRGS
+167 SAFQMLRDYQLSK
-182 DEKYDPIACVT
+182 DKTAAYDPIACVT
-193 PTVGESGCGKQLQGN
+193 PTVGEGGCGKQLQHN
-208 YKFLDSFERI
+208 YKFLDKFERI
-218 VICFDSDAAGKAAVE
+218 VVCFDNDKAGKEAVE
-233 KITPLL
+233 KIIPML
-239 PRGKVYIMTP
+239 PKGKVWVLNT
-249 RYKDCNDYLTKG
+249 RYKDVNEYLVNG

-270 YNAKKHTP
+270 FNAKKHTP

-329 GSGKCHGKGQEILM
+329 GSGK
-343 SDLSKKLV
+343 
-351 EDIVVGD
+351 
-358 KVMGAD
+358 
-364 GNPRNVLATHSG
+364 
-376 LDMIYKVTPNKGMPY
+376 
-391 TVNSEHLIVL
+391 
-401 ESNRRLPQR
+401 
-410 NIEVN
+410 
-415 KRFTMSAKDFYD
+415 
-427 LPSCYKNHNIYG
+427 
-439 VKADLKSLGD
+439 
-449 YCVEDAYILG
+449 
-459 LWLAEGTSS
+459 
-468 KPQFTL
+468 
-474 GKKDMVLHEILL
+474 
-486 SFAESKGYGVNTSPS
+486 
-501 GDRVGSKSYDLSGG
+501 
-515 MLVKLRD
+515 
-522 EWCVLNNK
+522 
-530 HIPKKFMLAD
+530 
-540 YNTRLEVLA
+540 
-549 GFLDGD
+549 
-555 GYLGQGCFEMTLK
+555 
-568 KNQLADDIVLLA
+568 
-580 RSLGLTVSQKDKFC
+580 
-594 KCQNFDGAWYSRI
+594 
-607 FISGGADKIPNRLPR
+607 
-622 KKANNTPNKNTQRVS
+622 
-637 LSIVEQGIGEYYGFE
+637 
-652 VDGDNMYCLPDMQIT
+652 
-667 HNSSL
+667 SSL

-687 TSVVSLEADSAAYG
+687 TGVVSLEADSAAYG

-715 ISNKEEKHSVV
+715 ISDKNEKHSIV
-726 TSEYMENCAKELFSY
+726 TSEHMESCAKELFCY

-751 DDRGDYTDLQSK
+751 DDRGDYSELQNH
-763 VEELITSFGVKVI
+763 VEELIVSFGAKVI
-776 VFDVISDVFAGLS
+776 VFDVISDVFAGMS
-789 IEEVDK
+789 IEDVDK
-795 QMKWQKNIVKQY
+795 YMRWQKNIVKQY

-812 NISHTRKSG
+812 NISHTRKAG

-897 YDKEYYFSQIKKPT
+897 YDKEYYFTQVKQPS